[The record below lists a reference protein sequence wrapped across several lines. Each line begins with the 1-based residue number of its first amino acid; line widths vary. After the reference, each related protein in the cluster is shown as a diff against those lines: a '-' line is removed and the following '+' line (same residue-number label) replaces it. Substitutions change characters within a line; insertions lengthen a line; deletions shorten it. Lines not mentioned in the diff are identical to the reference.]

1 MKCKNTIAMVLA
13 GAMLLPSNAFAA
25 DLSQYK
31 DFPND
36 WSAKSLEQAIDNGL
50 LNGSNGMIDAKGLL
64 TRAQM
69 AAIVSRSFGAA
80 KTASLDDYRD
90 VLPSAWYYS
99 DMAKAVKM
107 GAFQG
112 ANGLLNPDATIT
124 REEAFTVLARAFALE
139 GGGSATL
146 KDFVDGGTVSS
157 WASESVAA
165 LVAGGYVNGANGM
178 LNLKNNITRAEF
190 AKVITGMA
198 ASYVGAEGV
207 SSKTVEGNVIVRE
220 SGASLS
226 GMTING
232 DLIIADSADKVS
244 LDNVKVTGR
253 IVIRG
258 GADAVGI
265 KNTTA
270 GKGVLVSSP
279 NGAAAISVSG
289 GSVGTV
295 TAKSDL
301 SLSGSVSNVAV
312 TDKATLTVEKNAS
325 VGTVTVSAAGSKVTG
340 DGKVTNVQANA
351 NNVTVTSKGAK
362 VTAGS
367 GVSGVKAG
375 DKAVESGKSE
385 TVGTASSSGGSS
397 SGGGSS
403 SSRSDYSY
411 VLMNIPYGEFYKAE
425 LNENAAAVDAVSSAT
440 KNKTR
445 IGTLAGGSYHV
456 NPDGSDITGV
466 TYPVRVKTS
475 DLSGLKKVTDSD
487 SVSITVNKKGKD
499 ETSTYTGKEALFESA
514 SYSYYALSSTPSYY
528 KEATLT
534 DGKWSFGKATG
545 AASEDTATIA
555 KFKTSGHHADYEMK
569 VESDKITKGQKVYAV
584 VVTDTDGNS
593 YGLRHVAEIWHA
605 IELGFNADSPIAGK
619 TIKTIT
625 YYTDDGVIELNLN
638 EALYVPAQAATA
650 KVAEADFS
658 AGETAVT
665 LSKDLPSDFDAKYSV
680 TVADKESDF
689 FRYENGKITWDK
701 NGEAPSGTYQLT
713 ITDQGGKYAP
723 ITAQINLNVYAYAAV
738 PYDEYWKSEGVYLS
752 GSDWKASSDEVDR
765 DDNKGH
771 QEHDKG
777 AFDAVSR
784 ATTNHGLHRGSFQQ
798 SVVVHG
804 TKDGETYDYHPLAW
818 NDGNNF
824 VDADGN
830 TYNRNEIG
838 ITSYDITGIK
848 YVPVKVSAS
857 DFADFSTKYTVTKNG
872 KTLQGGYSEQ
882 NLSAYT
888 AVAAV
893 DKDTNGLKEVT
904 KKGDS
909 FSFGARKTGSGS
921 GIQGEE
927 LKTANEGI
935 HAAAKEYSGN
945 FGEMLRVDLDNTKD
959 GTKYYGDL
967 GSHMQTVV
975 WKYYG
980 SGNEVLATYGTK
992 FAADDWMHKSM
1003 GIQLG
1008 LTDSLRAK
1016 LPEGTDGTGKWTIT
1030 VYALGYSDTTYTV
1043 NVTADNLPQKVDA
1056 MTDEQKTQLTAL
1068 KDAAKELLDNKSAD
1082 EYKSVAEAQWAALT
1096 EHYNEAVTMLAKAD
1110 ATSAEA
1116 EELLGELPGLI
1127 APIKLAPVTETYTA
1141 LFPVLNDKK
1150 YDDYW
1155 LEQVAQKMGKSKTD
1169 DTVKKT
1175 TDYLKNVCSGKIYG
1189 EEAEKQYNKSDM
1201 FQFDCEFINGVDT
1214 IQFDGNTI
1222 KGTQDGKDV
1231 FSHQYNYIGEVT
1243 VGEGDMSFTGDLYKT
1258 NDKDAGE
1265 FTYFIMRDDTPDT
1278 TQHIEFRYGSDL
1290 EALKGYVTGKYAY
1303 WLAAGIPVNSEDDF
1317 VKKCIKLFVDEN
1329 VEEQEATDAPE
1340 VSKMELTKDMFDTYY
1355 LMSFDGTDLTAL
1367 DAYLNKITEITINDT
1382 VCSYFSGYTLQVGTN
1397 GKDTI
1402 KFKESNFTADGTYN
1416 IVIKAEGYKDLTY
1429 TYTKGNGGNTEPD
1442 TPVTET
1448 KHITGTISPEDDNTD
1463 GIEEAYDF
1471 SFDIKLQ
1478 DGTILEIFNDT
1489 TNAGGNDTYW
1499 KKATTKGNPKK
1510 NQAGMFTQLLNKK
1523 ASDIN
1528 EYDTVSG
1535 ATVSSNAIK
1544 NAVKAALGA
1553 ND

>member
-25 DLSQYK
+25 DLSQYR

-36 WSAKSLEQAIDNGL
+36 WSAKSLEQAIDDGL

-69 AAIVSRSFGAA
+69 AAIVSRAFGAA

-99 DMAKAVKM
+99 DMGKAVKM

-112 ANGLLNPDATIT
+112 ANGLLNPDAPIT

-139 GGGSATL
+139 GGSSATL

-207 SSKTVEGNVIVRE
+207 SGKTVEGNMVVRE

-258 GADAVGI
+258 GADAVSI

-584 VVTDTDGNS
+584 VLTDTDGNN
-593 YGLRHVAEIWHA
+593 YGLHHVTEIWRA
-605 IELGFNADSPIAGK
+605 TELGFESDSALVGK
-619 TIKTIT
+619 TISAVT
-625 YYTDDGVIELNLN
+625 YYTDDGVIKLKLAEKLYVPHIAKDAKAEVAKFDADAKETTLTLSGFPEDFAQNVKVPDGMSYADGKIKFGSALPGSYTVTVSDAKGKYADVTASFTVSTSKAAAKYDASSVALKKADSAEDADFTNFLKNITSVKVGDKKYAATDKDAVTIIKKDGAIDEDAKSNN
-638 EALYVPAQAATA
+638 EALFADGKEKTLTVSAAGYPDLT
-650 KVAEADFS
+650 FS
-658 AGETAVT
+658 YT
-665 LSKDLPSDFDAKYSV
+665 P
-680 TVADKESDF
+680 
-689 FRYENGKITWDK
+689 
-701 NGEAPSGTYQLT
+701 TYT
-713 ITDQGGKYAP
+713 
-723 ITAQINLNVYAYAAV
+723 YAYAAV
-738 PYDEYWKSEGVYLS
+738 PYDEYWQSEGVYL
-752 GSDWKASSDEVDR
+752 
-765 DDNKGH
+765 NKGSEWDAGFDARDGH
-771 QEHDKG
+771 NEYDKG

-798 SVVVHG
+798 SVVIH
-804 TKDGETYDYHPLAW
+804 TADKDYYPVAW
-818 NDGNNF
+818 TDGDNF
-824 VDADGN
+824 VDADGK
-830 TYNRNEIG
+830 TYNKKEIG
-838 ITSYDITGIK
+838 ITSYNITGIK
-848 YVPVKVSAS
+848 YVPVKVSSS
-857 DFADFSTKYTVTKNG
+857 DFADFCKQYTVTKNG
-872 KTLQGGYSEQ
+872 ETLQGGYSEF
-882 NLSAYT
+882 NLNAYT

-904 KKGDS
+904 LGS
-909 FSFGARKTGSGS
+909 NGYTFGARQTGEGS
-921 GIQGEE
+921 GIKGEA
-927 LKTANEGI
+927 LKTADKAI
-935 HAAAKEYSGN
+935 TAAAKEYSGN
-945 FGEMLRVDLDNTKD
+945 FGEMLRVDLNNN
-959 GTKYYGDL
+959 YGDL
-967 GSHMQTVV
+967 GGHMQTVV

-980 SGNEVLATYGTK
+980 TDEKNTTPLATYGTK
-992 FAADDWMHKSM
+992 FAADNWMHKTM

-1016 LPEGTDGTGKWTIT
+1016 LPDGKDGTGKWTIT

-1043 NVTADNLPQKVDA
+1043 NVAAENLPKKVELMTEKQK
-1056 MTDEQKTQLTAL
+1056 EQLESLRDQAKKLL
-1068 KDAAKELLDNKSAD
+1068 DAAADQNNLTPKEAELKKHYDEIVALLAKSGAN
-1082 EYKSVAEAQWAALT
+1082 SVEAQ
-1096 EHYNEAVTMLAKAD
+1096 
-1110 ATSAEA
+1110 
-1116 EELLGELPGLI
+1116 ELIDEVPKLI
-1127 APIKLAPVTETYTA
+1127 
-1141 LFPVLNDKK
+1141 
-1150 YDDYW
+1150 
-1155 LEQVAQKMGKSKTD
+1155 
-1169 DTVKKT
+1169 
-1175 TDYLKNVCSGKIYG
+1175 
-1189 EEAEKQYNKSDM
+1189 
-1201 FQFDCEFINGVDT
+1201 
-1214 IQFDGNTI
+1214 
-1222 KGTQDGKDV
+1222 KDV
-1231 FSHQYNYIGEVT
+1231 EDARKQPT
-1243 VGEGDMSFTGDLYKT
+1243 KP
-1258 NDKDAGE
+1258 DKP
-1265 FTYFIMRDDTPDT
+1265 T
-1278 TQHIEFRYGSDL
+1278 
-1290 EALKGYVTGKYAY
+1290 
-1303 WLAAGIPVNSEDDF
+1303 
-1317 VKKCIKLFVDEN
+1317 
-1329 VEEQEATDAPE
+1329 
-1340 VSKMELTKDMFDTYY
+1340 
-1355 LMSFDGTDLTAL
+1355 
-1367 DAYLNKITEITINDT
+1367 
-1382 VCSYFSGYTLQVGTN
+1382 
-1397 GKDTI
+1397 
-1402 KFKESNFTADGTYN
+1402 
-1416 IVIKAEGYKDLTY
+1416 
-1429 TYTKGNGGNTEPD
+1429 
-1442 TPVTET
+1442 TET
-1448 KHITGTISPEDDNTD
+1448 KTITGKITPKDDDD
-1463 GIEEAYDF
+1463 GNIDEGYNF
-1471 SFDIKLQ
+1471 SFDVTLQ
-1478 DGTILEIFNDT
+1478 DGTIINISNDT
-1489 TNAGGNDTYW
+1489 TDAGGNKKYW
-1499 KKATTKGNPKK
+1499 KWATTEGHKGIT
-1510 NQAGMFTQLLNKK
+1510 GLFTSLLNKT
-1523 ASDIN
+1523 ASEIGNVDAV
-1528 EYDTVSG
+1528 TG

-1544 NAVKAALGA
+1544 TAVKNALS

>member
-36 WSAKSLEQAIDNGL
+36 WSAKSLEQAIDDGL

-90 VLPSAWYYS
+90 VLPSAWYYN
-99 DMAKAVKM
+99 DMGKAVKM

-112 ANGLLNPDATIT
+112 ANGLLNPDAPIT

-207 SSKTVEGNVIVRE
+207 SGKTVEGNVIVRE

-265 KNTTA
+265 KDTTA

-325 VGTVTVSAAGSKVTG
+325 VGTVTVSAAGSKITG

-375 DKAVESGKSE
+375 DKAVESGKTE
-385 TVGTASSSGGSS
+385 TVGSTSTSSGGSS
-397 SGGGSS
+397 GGSS

-425 LNENAAAVDAVSSAT
+425 LSENAPAVDAVSSAT
-440 KNKTR
+440 MNKTR
-445 IGTLAGGSYHV
+445 SGLAAGSYHV
-456 NPDGSDITGV
+456 NADGSDITGV
-466 TYPVRVKTS
+466 IYPVRVKTS
-475 DLSGLKKVTDSD
+475 DLSGLTQVTDSS
-487 SVSITVNKKGKD
+487 SVSITTTLKGK
-499 ETSTYTGKEALFESA
+499 TSTTEYKGQDALFESE
-514 SYSYYALSSTPSYY
+514 SHSYYYLSSTPSFY
-528 KEATLT
+528 KEATLS
-534 DGKWSFGKATG
+534 DGKWTFGKATG
-545 AASEDTATIA
+545 AASEGTATIA
-555 KFKTSGHHADYEMK
+555 KFKTSGHHTDYEIK

-605 IELGFNADSPIAGK
+605 IELGFEADSALVGK
-619 TIKTIT
+619 TISAVT
-625 YYTDDGVIELNLN
+625 YYTDDGVIKLNLA
-638 EALYVPAQAATA
+638 EKLHVPVISGAKAEVAKSAADA
-650 KVAEADFS
+650 K
-658 AGETAVT
+658 ETTLT
-665 LSKDLPSDFDAKYSV
+665 LSGFPEDFAQNVKVPEGMSYADGKINFGSALPGSYTVTVSDAK
-680 TVADKESDF
+680 
-689 FRYENGKITWDK
+689 
-701 NGEAPSGTYQLT
+701 
-713 ITDQGGKYAP
+713 GKYADVTANFTVSTSKVAAKYDSESVSLKAADGANDAALANYLKN
-723 ITAQINLNVYAYAAV
+723 ITSVKVGDKEYAATDKDAVTIINSNGYLDLTAKPFADMKSGSSYTITVKANYYKDQEFTVTIPEHIYAYAAV
-738 PYDEYWKSEGVYLS
+738 PYDEYWKNEGVDLS
-752 GSDWKASSDEVDR
+752 GSDWDASSDEVDR
-765 DDNKGH
+765 DDGRGH

-798 SVVVHG
+798 SVVIH
-804 TKDGETYDYHPLAW
+804 TADKDYHPVSWTDA
-818 NDGNNF
+818 DNF
-824 VDADGN
+824 VDADGK
-830 TYNRNEIG
+830 TYNKKEIG
-838 ITSYDITGIK
+838 ITSYNITGIK
-848 YVPVKVSAS
+848 YVPVKVSSS
-857 DFADFSTKYTVTKNG
+857 DFVDFCKNYTVTQNG
-872 KTLQGGYSEQ
+872 ETLQGGFSEQ

-893 DKDTNGLKEVT
+893 DSTTNGLKEVRKDGST
-904 KKGDS
+904 
-909 FSFGARKTGSGS
+909 FSFGARQPGSGS
-921 GIQGEE
+921 GIKGET
-927 LKTANEGI
+927 LKNADEAITA
-935 HAAAKEYSGN
+935 APKEYSGN
-945 FGEMLRVDLDNTKD
+945 FGEMLRVDLNNN
-959 GTKYYGDL
+959 YGDL

-980 SGNEVLATYGTK
+980 TDESNTTPLATYGTK
-992 FAADDWMHKSM
+992 FAADNWMHKTM

-1008 LTDSLRAK
+1008 LTDSLRFK
-1016 LPEGTDGTGKWTIT
+1016 LPEGTDGTGKWTLT
-1030 VYALGYSDTTYTV
+1030 VYALGYSDTTYEVT
-1043 NVTADNLPQKVDA
+1043 VTADNLPKAVES
-1056 MTDEQKTQLTAL
+1056 MTAEQKTQLEKLRNQAKVL
-1068 KDAAKELLDNKSAD
+1068 LDAAKDSNNLTPAETTLKAHYDEIVTLLA
-1082 EYKSVAEAQWAALT
+1082 
-1096 EHYNEAVTMLAKAD
+1096 
-1110 ATSAEA
+1110 
-1116 EELLGELPGLI
+1116 
-1127 APIKLAPVTETYTA
+1127 
-1141 LFPVLNDKK
+1141 
-1150 YDDYW
+1150 
-1155 LEQVAQKMGKSKTD
+1155 
-1169 DTVKKT
+1169 
-1175 TDYLKNVCSGKIYG
+1175 
-1189 EEAEKQYNKSDM
+1189 
-1201 FQFDCEFINGVDT
+1201 
-1214 IQFDGNTI
+1214 
-1222 KGTQDGKDV
+1222 
-1231 FSHQYNYIGEVT
+1231 
-1243 VGEGDMSFTGDLYKT
+1243 
-1258 NDKDAGE
+1258 DKDATKAAADGLIQEVPGYIAAVENERKSTTNKTANGE
-1265 FTYFIMRDDTPDT
+1265 AAVSFGYIAKVTVTFDSDGKVVSVVDNGTAPDSNSYFWNI
-1278 TQHIEFRYGSDL
+1278 
-1290 EALKGYVTGKYAY
+1290 ALGHF
-1303 WLAAGIPVNSEDDF
+1303 DRF
-1317 VKKCIKLFVDEN
+1317 VGV
-1329 VEEQEATDAPE
+1329 
-1340 VSKMELTKDMFDTYY
+1340 TKDTVD
-1355 LMSFDGTDLTAL
+1355 SV
-1367 DAYLNKITEITINDT
+1367 DAT
-1382 VCSYFSGYTLQVGTN
+1382 
-1397 GKDTI
+1397 
-1402 KFKESNFTADGTYN
+1402 
-1416 IVIKAEGYKDLTY
+1416 
-1429 TYTKGNGGNTEPD
+1429 
-1442 TPVTET
+1442 
-1448 KHITGTISPEDDNTD
+1448 
-1463 GIEEAYDF
+1463 
-1471 SFDIKLQ
+1471 
-1478 DGTILEIFNDT
+1478 
-1489 TNAGGNDTYW
+1489 
-1499 KKATTKGNPKK
+1499 
-1510 NQAGMFTQLLNKK
+1510 
-1523 ASDIN
+1523 
-1528 EYDTVSG
+1528 SG
-1535 ATVSSNAIK
+1535 ATVSM
-1544 NAVKAALGA
+1544 NAVKEAVKNALSK
-1553 ND
+1553 

>member
-25 DLSQYK
+25 DLSQYR

-36 WSAKSLEQAIDNGL
+36 WSAKSLEQAIDDGL

-69 AAIVSRSFGAA
+69 AAIVSRAFGAA

-99 DMAKAVKM
+99 DMGKAVKM

-112 ANGLLNPDATIT
+112 ANGLLNPDAPIT

-207 SSKTVEGNVIVRE
+207 SGKTVEGNMVVRE

-258 GADAVGI
+258 GADAVSI

-385 TVGTASSSGGSS
+385 TVGTASTSSGGSS
-397 SGGGSS
+397 GGGSNS
-403 SSRSDYSY
+403 SHSQYTY
-411 VLMNIPYGEFYKAE
+411 VLMNIPYADFYKAE
-425 LNENAAAVDAVSSAT
+425 MSDTSASVDAVSSAT
-440 KNKTR
+440 KAKTR
-445 IGTLAGGSYHV
+445 SKRAAGSYHV
-456 NPDGSDITGV
+456 NADGSDISGV
-466 TYPVRVKTS
+466 IYPVRVKNS
-475 DLSGLKKVTDSD
+475 DLSGLTHITDSD
-487 SVSITVNKKGKD
+487 SKSITVSLPGKETTTTEYKGKD
-499 ETSTYTGKEALFESA
+499 ALFESA
-514 SYSYYALSSTPSYY
+514 SYSYYVLSDTPSSY

-545 AASEDTATIA
+545 AATKAEATISG
-555 KFKTSGHHADYEMK
+555 FKTSGHHTDYEFT
-569 VESDKITKGQKVYAV
+569 VSSDKITKDEKVYGIV
-584 VVTDTDGNS
+584 LTDTEGNS
-593 YGLRHVAEIWHA
+593 YGLRHVVEIWKA
-605 IELGFNADSPIAGK
+605 TKLGFNADSAVVGK
-619 TIKTIT
+619 TIKQIT
-625 YYTDDGVIELNLN
+625 YYTDNGTFVLDLAKQQYI
-638 EALYVPAQAATA
+638 PQQAATA
-650 KVAEADFS
+650 TVTEADFA
-658 AGETAVT
+658 AGETTVT
-665 LSKDLPSDFDAKYSV
+665 LSNDLPSDFTAAYSF
-680 TVADKESDF
+680 TVNGEASNFFTYAD
-689 FRYENGKITWDK
+689 GKITWDK
-701 NGEAPSGTYQLT
+701 NASDIPSGTYQLV
-713 ITDQGGKYAP
+713 IHDNSGKYAD
-723 ITAQINLNVYAYAAV
+723 ITAQIKLNVYAYASV

-752 GSDWKASSDEVDR
+752 GSDWTASSDVADR
-765 DDNKGH
+765 TTTNKDGSVTE
-771 QEHDKG
+771 EHDKG

-784 ATTNHGLHRGSFQQ
+784 ATQNHGLHRGSFQQ
-798 SVVVHG
+798 SVVIH
-804 TKDGETYDYHPLAW
+804 TADRDYHPVYW
-818 NDGNNF
+818 TDDKNF
-824 VDADGN
+824 VDQDGK
-830 TYNRNEIG
+830 TYNKTEIG
-838 ITSYDITGIK
+838 ITSYNITGIK

-857 DFADFSTKYTVTKNG
+857 DFADFCTKYTVTKNG
-872 KTLQGGYSEQ
+872 ETMQGGYGEN

-888 AVAAV
+888 DLVAAV
-893 DKDTNGLKEVT
+893 DADTNGLKEVT
-904 KKGDS
+904 KSGTS
-909 FSFGARKTGSGS
+909 FTFGARQTGTDS
-921 GIQGEE
+921 GIKDQA
-927 LKTANEGI
+927 LKTADADI
-935 HAAAKEYSGN
+935 VVAAKKYSGS
-945 FGEMLRVDLDNTKD
+945 FGEMLRVDLTNPKTEGTDKNGKPTLVDVKNAYGALGDN
-959 GTKYYGDL
+959 
-967 GSHMQTVV
+967 MQTVV

-980 SGNEVLATYGTK
+980 TGDTVLATYGTK

-1008 LTDSLRAK
+1008 LTDSLRFK
-1016 LPEGTDGTGKWTIT
+1016 LPEGTDGTGKWTLT
-1030 VYALGYSDTTYTV
+1030 VYALGYSDTTYEVT
-1043 NVTADNLPQKVDA
+1043 VTADNLPKAVEP
-1056 MTDEQKTQLTAL
+1056 MTDAQKKQLKTLADKAQQYLDNDATNYPEQVSKATLQEHHKEAVDMLANNS
-1068 KDAAKELLDNKSAD
+1068 AKE
-1082 EYKSVAEAQWAALT
+1082 
-1096 EHYNEAVTMLAKAD
+1096 NEAAD
-1110 ATSAEA
+1110 
-1116 EELLGELPGLI
+1116 LI
-1127 APIKLAPVTETYTA
+1127 AEL
-1141 LFPVLNDKK
+1141 
-1150 YDDYW
+1150 
-1155 LEQVAQKMGKSKTD
+1155 
-1169 DTVKKT
+1169 
-1175 TDYLKNVCSGKIYG
+1175 TDYLTKMDAANASTKP
-1189 EEAEKQYNKSDM
+1189 
-1201 FQFDCEFINGVDT
+1201 
-1214 IQFDGNTI
+1214 
-1222 KGTQDGKDV
+1222 
-1231 FSHQYNYIGEVT
+1231 T
-1243 VGEGDMSFTGDLYKT
+1243 V
-1258 NDKDAGE
+1258 
-1265 FTYFIMRDDTPDT
+1265 
-1278 TQHIEFRYGSDL
+1278 
-1290 EALKGYVTGKYAY
+1290 
-1303 WLAAGIPVNSEDDF
+1303 
-1317 VKKCIKLFVDEN
+1317 
-1329 VEEQEATDAPE
+1329 
-1340 VSKMELTKDMFDTYY
+1340 
-1355 LMSFDGTDLTAL
+1355 
-1367 DAYLNKITEITINDT
+1367 
-1382 VCSYFSGYTLQVGTN
+1382 
-1397 GKDTI
+1397 
-1402 KFKESNFTADGTYN
+1402 
-1416 IVIKAEGYKDLTY
+1416 
-1429 TYTKGNGGNTEPD
+1429 
-1442 TPVTET
+1442 ET
-1448 KHITGTISPEDDNTD
+1448 KTITGTISPSDDND
-1463 GIEEAYDF
+1463 IEESYNF

-1478 DGTILEIFNDT
+1478 DGTIIEIFNDT

-1499 KKATTKGNPKK
+1499 KRATVGVPKK
-1510 NQAGMFTQLLNKK
+1510 NIKGLFETLIGKNK
-1523 ASDIN
+1523 
-1528 EYDTVSG
+1528 DTVKSVDAVSK

-1544 NAVKAALGA
+1544 QAVKDALSK
-1553 ND
+1553 

>member
-25 DLSQYK
+25 DLSQYR

-36 WSAKSLEQAIDNGL
+36 WSAKSLEQAIDDGL

-69 AAIVSRSFGAA
+69 AAIVSRAFGAA

-99 DMAKAVKM
+99 DMGKAVKM

-112 ANGLLNPDATIT
+112 ANGLLNPDAPIT

-207 SSKTVEGNVIVRE
+207 SGKTVEGNVIVRE

-232 DLIIADSADKVS
+232 DLIIADSADKAS

-258 GADAVGI
+258 GADAVSI
-265 KNTTA
+265 KDTTA

-584 VVTDTDGNS
+584 VLTDTDGNT
-593 YGLRHVAEIWHA
+593 YGLHHVTEIWRA
-605 IELGFNADSPIAGK
+605 TELGFESDSALVGK
-619 TIKTIT
+619 TISAVT
-625 YYTDDGVIELNLN
+625 YYTDDGVIKLKLAEKLYVPHIAKDAKAEVAKFDADAKETTLTLSGFPEDFAQNVKVPDGMSYADGKIKFGSALPGSYTVTVSDAKGKYADVTASFTVSTSKAAAKYDASSVALKKADSAEDADFTNFLKNITSVKVGDKKYAATDKDAVTIIKKDGAIDEDAKSNN
-638 EALYVPAQAATA
+638 EALFADGKEKTLTVSAAGYPDLT
-650 KVAEADFS
+650 FS
-658 AGETAVT
+658 YT
-665 LSKDLPSDFDAKYSV
+665 P
-680 TVADKESDF
+680 
-689 FRYENGKITWDK
+689 
-701 NGEAPSGTYQLT
+701 TYT
-713 ITDQGGKYAP
+713 
-723 ITAQINLNVYAYAAV
+723 YAYAAV
-738 PYDEYWKSEGVYLS
+738 PYDEYWQSEGVYL
-752 GSDWKASSDEVDR
+752 
-765 DDNKGH
+765 NKGSEWDAGFDARDGH
-771 QEHDKG
+771 NEYDKG

-798 SVVVHG
+798 SVVIH
-804 TKDGETYDYHPLAW
+804 TADKDYYPVAW
-818 NDGNNF
+818 TDGDNF
-824 VDADGN
+824 VDADGK
-830 TYNRNEIG
+830 TYNKKEIG
-838 ITSYDITGIK
+838 ITSYNITGIK
-848 YVPVKVSAS
+848 YVPVKVSSS
-857 DFADFSTKYTVTKNG
+857 DFADFCKQYTVTKNG
-872 KTLQGGYSEQ
+872 ETLQGGYSEF
-882 NLSAYT
+882 NLNAYT

-904 KKGDS
+904 LGS
-909 FSFGARKTGSGS
+909 NGYTFGARQTGEGS
-921 GIQGEE
+921 GIKGEA
-927 LKTANEGI
+927 LKTADKAI
-935 HAAAKEYSGN
+935 TAAAKEYSGN
-945 FGEMLRVDLDNTKD
+945 FGEMLRVDLNNN
-959 GTKYYGDL
+959 YGDL
-967 GSHMQTVV
+967 GGHMQTVV

-980 SGNEVLATYGTK
+980 TDEKNTTPLATYGTK
-992 FAADDWMHKSM
+992 FAADNWMHKTM

-1016 LPEGTDGTGKWTIT
+1016 LPDGKDGTGKWTIT

-1043 NVTADNLPQKVDA
+1043 NVAAENLPKKVEL
-1056 MTDEQKTQLTAL
+1056 MTEKQEEQLESLRDQAKKLL
-1068 KDAAKELLDNKSAD
+1068 DAAADQNNLTPKEAELKKHYDEIVALLAKSGAN
-1082 EYKSVAEAQWAALT
+1082 SVEAQ
-1096 EHYNEAVTMLAKAD
+1096 
-1110 ATSAEA
+1110 
-1116 EELLGELPGLI
+1116 ELIDEVPKLI
-1127 APIKLAPVTETYTA
+1127 
-1141 LFPVLNDKK
+1141 
-1150 YDDYW
+1150 
-1155 LEQVAQKMGKSKTD
+1155 
-1169 DTVKKT
+1169 
-1175 TDYLKNVCSGKIYG
+1175 
-1189 EEAEKQYNKSDM
+1189 
-1201 FQFDCEFINGVDT
+1201 
-1214 IQFDGNTI
+1214 
-1222 KGTQDGKDV
+1222 KDV
-1231 FSHQYNYIGEVT
+1231 EDARKQPT
-1243 VGEGDMSFTGDLYKT
+1243 KP
-1258 NDKDAGE
+1258 DKP
-1265 FTYFIMRDDTPDT
+1265 T
-1278 TQHIEFRYGSDL
+1278 
-1290 EALKGYVTGKYAY
+1290 
-1303 WLAAGIPVNSEDDF
+1303 
-1317 VKKCIKLFVDEN
+1317 
-1329 VEEQEATDAPE
+1329 
-1340 VSKMELTKDMFDTYY
+1340 
-1355 LMSFDGTDLTAL
+1355 
-1367 DAYLNKITEITINDT
+1367 
-1382 VCSYFSGYTLQVGTN
+1382 
-1397 GKDTI
+1397 
-1402 KFKESNFTADGTYN
+1402 
-1416 IVIKAEGYKDLTY
+1416 
-1429 TYTKGNGGNTEPD
+1429 
-1442 TPVTET
+1442 TET
-1448 KHITGTISPEDDNTD
+1448 KTITGKITPKDDDD
-1463 GIEEAYDF
+1463 GNIDEGYNF
-1471 SFDIKLQ
+1471 SFDVTLQ
-1478 DGTILEIFNDT
+1478 DGTIINISNDT
-1489 TNAGGNDTYW
+1489 TDAGGNKKYW
-1499 KKATTKGNPKK
+1499 KWATTEGHKGIT
-1510 NQAGMFTQLLNKK
+1510 GLFTSLLNKT
-1523 ASDIN
+1523 ASEIGNVDAV
-1528 EYDTVSG
+1528 TG

-1544 NAVKAALGA
+1544 TAVKNALS

>member
-36 WSAKSLEQAIDNGL
+36 WSAKSLEQAIDDGL

-99 DMAKAVKM
+99 DMGKAVKM

-112 ANGLLNPDATIT
+112 ANGLLNPDAPIT

-207 SSKTVEGNVIVRE
+207 SGKTVEGNVIVRE

-265 KNTTA
+265 KDTTA

-325 VGTVTVSAAGSKVTG
+325 VGTVTVSAAGSKITG

-375 DKAVESGKSE
+375 DKAVESGKTE
-385 TVGTASSSGGSS
+385 TVGSTSTSSGGSS
-397 SGGGSS
+397 GGSS

-425 LNENAAAVDAVSSAT
+425 LSENAPAVDAVSSAT
-440 KNKTR
+440 MNKTR
-445 IGTLAGGSYHV
+445 SGLAAGSYHV
-456 NPDGSDITGV
+456 NADGSDITGV
-466 TYPVRVKTS
+466 IYPVRVKTS
-475 DLSGLKKVTDSD
+475 DLSGLTQVTDSS
-487 SVSITVNKKGKD
+487 SVSITTTLKGK
-499 ETSTYTGKEALFESA
+499 TSTTEYKGQDALFESE
-514 SYSYYALSSTPSYY
+514 SHSYYYLSSTPSFY
-528 KEATLT
+528 KEATLS
-534 DGKWSFGKATG
+534 DGKWTFGKATG
-545 AASEDTATIA
+545 AASEGTATIA
-555 KFKTSGHHADYEMK
+555 KFKTSGHHTDYEIK

-605 IELGFNADSPIAGK
+605 IELGFEADSALVGK
-619 TIKTIT
+619 TISAVT
-625 YYTDDGVIELNLN
+625 YYTDDGVIKLNLA
-638 EALYVPAQAATA
+638 EKLHVPVISGAKAEVAKSAADA
-650 KVAEADFS
+650 K
-658 AGETAVT
+658 ETTLT
-665 LSKDLPSDFDAKYSV
+665 LSGFPEDFAQNVKVPEDMSYADGKINFGSALPGSYTVTVSDAK
-680 TVADKESDF
+680 
-689 FRYENGKITWDK
+689 
-701 NGEAPSGTYQLT
+701 
-713 ITDQGGKYAP
+713 GKYADVTANFTVSTSKVAAKYDSESVSLKAADGANDAALANYLKN
-723 ITAQINLNVYAYAAV
+723 ITSVKVGDKEYAATDKDAVTIINSNGYLDLTAKPFADMKSGSSYTITVKANYYKDQEFTVTIPEHIYAYAAV
-738 PYDEYWKSEGVYLS
+738 PYDEYWKNEGVDLS
-752 GSDWKASSDEVDR
+752 GSDWDASSDEVDR
-765 DDNKGH
+765 DDGRGH

-798 SVVVHG
+798 SVVIH
-804 TKDGETYDYHPLAW
+804 TADKDYHPVSWTDA
-818 NDGNNF
+818 DNF
-824 VDADGN
+824 VDADGK
-830 TYNRNEIG
+830 TYNKKEIG
-838 ITSYDITGIK
+838 ITSYNITGIK
-848 YVPVKVSAS
+848 YVPVKVSSS
-857 DFADFSTKYTVTKNG
+857 DFVDFCKNYTVTQNG
-872 KTLQGGYSEQ
+872 ETLQGGFSEQ

-893 DKDTNGLKEVT
+893 DSTTNGLKEVRKDGST
-904 KKGDS
+904 
-909 FSFGARKTGSGS
+909 FSFGARQPGSGS
-921 GIQGEE
+921 GIKGET
-927 LKTANEGI
+927 LKNADEAITA
-935 HAAAKEYSGN
+935 APKEYSGN
-945 FGEMLRVDLDNTKD
+945 FGEMLRVDLNNN
-959 GTKYYGDL
+959 YGDL

-980 SGNEVLATYGTK
+980 TDESNTTPLATYGTK
-992 FAADDWMHKSM
+992 FAADNWMHKTM

-1008 LTDSLRAK
+1008 LTDSLRFK
-1016 LPEGTDGTGKWTIT
+1016 LPEGTDGTGKWTLT
-1030 VYALGYSDTTYTV
+1030 VYALGYSDTTYEVT
-1043 NVTADNLPQKVDA
+1043 VTADNLPKAVES
-1056 MTDEQKTQLTAL
+1056 MTAEQKTQLEKLRNQAKVL
-1068 KDAAKELLDNKSAD
+1068 LDAAKDSNNLTPAETTLKAHYDEIVTLLA
-1082 EYKSVAEAQWAALT
+1082 
-1096 EHYNEAVTMLAKAD
+1096 
-1110 ATSAEA
+1110 
-1116 EELLGELPGLI
+1116 
-1127 APIKLAPVTETYTA
+1127 
-1141 LFPVLNDKK
+1141 
-1150 YDDYW
+1150 
-1155 LEQVAQKMGKSKTD
+1155 
-1169 DTVKKT
+1169 
-1175 TDYLKNVCSGKIYG
+1175 
-1189 EEAEKQYNKSDM
+1189 
-1201 FQFDCEFINGVDT
+1201 
-1214 IQFDGNTI
+1214 
-1222 KGTQDGKDV
+1222 
-1231 FSHQYNYIGEVT
+1231 
-1243 VGEGDMSFTGDLYKT
+1243 
-1258 NDKDAGE
+1258 DKDATKAAADGLIQEVPGYIAAVENERKSTTNKTANGE
-1265 FTYFIMRDDTPDT
+1265 AAVSFGYIAKVTVTFDSDGKVVSVVDNGTAPDSNSYFWNI
-1278 TQHIEFRYGSDL
+1278 
-1290 EALKGYVTGKYAY
+1290 ALGHF
-1303 WLAAGIPVNSEDDF
+1303 DRF
-1317 VKKCIKLFVDEN
+1317 VGV
-1329 VEEQEATDAPE
+1329 
-1340 VSKMELTKDMFDTYY
+1340 TKDTVD
-1355 LMSFDGTDLTAL
+1355 SV
-1367 DAYLNKITEITINDT
+1367 DAT
-1382 VCSYFSGYTLQVGTN
+1382 
-1397 GKDTI
+1397 
-1402 KFKESNFTADGTYN
+1402 
-1416 IVIKAEGYKDLTY
+1416 
-1429 TYTKGNGGNTEPD
+1429 
-1442 TPVTET
+1442 
-1448 KHITGTISPEDDNTD
+1448 
-1463 GIEEAYDF
+1463 
-1471 SFDIKLQ
+1471 
-1478 DGTILEIFNDT
+1478 
-1489 TNAGGNDTYW
+1489 
-1499 KKATTKGNPKK
+1499 
-1510 NQAGMFTQLLNKK
+1510 
-1523 ASDIN
+1523 
-1528 EYDTVSG
+1528 SG
-1535 ATVSSNAIK
+1535 ATVSM
-1544 NAVKAALGA
+1544 NAVKEAVKNALSK
-1553 ND
+1553 

>member
-36 WSAKSLEQAIDNGL
+36 WSAKSLEQAIDDGL

-99 DMAKAVKM
+99 DMGKAVKM

-112 ANGLLNPDATIT
+112 ANGLLNPDAPIT

-139 GGGSATL
+139 GGSSAAL

-207 SSKTVEGNVIVRE
+207 SGKTVEGNVIVRE

-258 GADAVGI
+258 GADAVSI
-265 KNTTA
+265 KDTTA

-351 NNVTVTSKGAK
+351 NNVTVTSKGTK

-375 DKAVESGKSE
+375 DKTVESGKTE
-385 TVGTASSSGGSS
+385 TVGTASTSSGGS

-411 VLMNIPYGEFYKAE
+411 VLMNIPYDEFYKAE

-487 SVSITVNKKGKD
+487 SVSITVKKSGKD
-499 ETSTYTGKEALFESA
+499 ETSTYTGREALFESA

-534 DGKWSFGKATG
+534 NGKWSFGKATG

-555 KFKTSGHHADYEMK
+555 KFKTPGHHADYEIK
-569 VESDKITKGQKVYAV
+569 VESDKIEKGQKVYAV
-584 VVTDTDGNS
+584 VLTDTDGNS
-593 YGLRHVAEIWHA
+593 YGLRHVVEIWRA
-605 IELGFNADSPIAGK
+605 TELGFEADSPIVGK

-625 YYTDDGVIELNLN
+625 YYTDNGVIKLNL
-638 EALYVPAQAATA
+638 AQEQYIPYIASDA
-650 KVAEADFS
+650 KVTVAS
-658 AGETAVT
+658 ASVNASKTTVT
-665 LSKDLPSDFDAKYSV
+665 LSGFPNDFEKNVEVPEGMTYSDGALTWTDAQPGSYTVTVSDAKNKYAPVSTTFVLSTDTAVAGYNDTNKSLVKATDASDTAFANYLKNITSV
-680 TVADKESDF
+680 KIGETTYNVSGKDAVKIIKDDGSID
-689 FRYENGKITWDK
+689 ENVKV
-701 NGEAPSGTYQLT
+701 NGEALFADGQKRTLVISATGYPALSVEYTPTYT
-713 ITDQGGKYAP
+713 
-723 ITAQINLNVYAYAAV
+723 YAYAAV
-738 PYDEYWKSEGVYLS
+738 PYDEYWQSEGVTLS
-752 GSDWKASSDEVDR
+752 GSDLKASSDVADR
-765 DDNKGH
+765 TQTSKDGTVIE
-771 QEHDKG
+771 EHDKG

-798 SVVVHG
+798 SVVVH
-804 TKDGETYDYHPLAW
+804 TADNKDYHPVSWKDA
-818 NDGNNF
+818 DNF
-824 VDADGN
+824 VDADGK
-830 TYNRNEIG
+830 TYNKKEIG

-848 YVPVKVSAS
+848 YVPVKVSSS
-857 DFADFSTKYTVTKNG
+857 DFVDFCKNYTVTQNG
-872 KTLQGGYSEQ
+872 ETMQGGYGEV

-893 DKDTNGLKEVT
+893 DSTTNGLKEVT
-904 KKGDS
+904 KNGS
-909 FSFGARKTGSGS
+909 TFSFGARQTGSGS
-921 GIQGEE
+921 GIKGET
-927 LKTANEGI
+927 LKNADEAITA
-935 HAAAKEYSGN
+935 APKEYSGN
-945 FGEMLRVDLDNTKD
+945 FGEMLRVDLNNN
-959 GTKYYGDL
+959 YGDL

-980 SGNEVLATYGTK
+980 DGDTVLATYGTK

-1008 LTDSLRAK
+1008 LTDSLRFK
-1016 LPEGTDGTGKWTIT
+1016 LPEGKDGTGKWTLT
-1030 VYALGYSDTTYTV
+1030 VYALGYSDTTYEVT
-1043 NVTADNLPQKVDA
+1043 VTADNLPKAVEP
-1056 MTDEQKTQLTAL
+1056 MTTEQRTQLTNLAKQAKDLLPNYPDTSTTNEAEL
-1068 KDAAKELLDNKSAD
+1068 KKHYD
-1082 EYKSVAEAQWAALT
+1082 EAAALL
-1096 EHYNEAVTMLAKAD
+1096 ENKD
-1110 ATSAEA
+1110 ATSAAAA
-1116 EELLGELPGLI
+1116 ELIGELPGLI
-1127 APIKLAPVTETYTA
+1127 QAVKDERAAEPTT
-1141 LFPVLNDKK
+1141 
-1150 YDDYW
+1150 
-1155 LEQVAQKMGKSKTD
+1155 
-1169 DTVKKT
+1169 TVKYGQYTISNDSLDDPYTVKLKVT
-1175 TDYLKNVCSGKIYG
+1175 VNTDG
-1189 EEAEKQYNKSDM
+1189 
-1201 FQFDCEFINGVDT
+1201 T
-1214 IQFDGNTI
+1214 IQL
-1222 KGTQDGKDV
+1222 V
-1231 FSHQYNYIGEVT
+1231 
-1243 VGEGDMSFTGDLYKT
+1243 
-1258 NDKDAGE
+1258 
-1265 FTYFIMRDDTPDT
+1265 
-1278 TQHIEFRYGSDL
+1278 
-1290 EALKGYVTGKYAY
+1290 
-1303 WLAAGIPVNSEDDF
+1303 ED
-1317 VKKCIKLFVDEN
+1317 N
-1329 VEEQEATDAPE
+1329 ATDTA
-1340 VSKMELTKDMFDTYY
+1340 VSDNDSYWSKAKAMFEKFVGLTKDGASALKTDP
-1355 LMSFDGTDLTAL
+1355 DGGKADKV
-1367 DAYLNKITEITINDT
+1367 DA
-1382 VCSYFSGYTLQVGTN
+1382 
-1397 GKDTI
+1397 
-1402 KFKESNFTADGTYN
+1402 
-1416 IVIKAEGYKDLTY
+1416 
-1429 TYTKGNGGNTEPD
+1429 
-1442 TPVTET
+1442 
-1448 KHITGTISPEDDNTD
+1448 ISR
-1463 GIEEAYDF
+1463 
-1471 SFDIKLQ
+1471 
-1478 DGTILEIFNDT
+1478 
-1489 TNAGGNDTYW
+1489 
-1499 KKATTKGNPKK
+1499 
-1510 NQAGMFTQLLNKK
+1510 
-1523 ASDIN
+1523 
-1528 EYDTVSG
+1528 

-1544 NAVKAALGA
+1544 EAVLDALK
-1553 ND
+1553 D

>member
-25 DLSQYK
+25 DLSQYR

-36 WSAKSLEQAIDNGL
+36 WSAKSLEQAIDDGL

-69 AAIVSRSFGAA
+69 AAIVSRAFGAA

-99 DMAKAVKM
+99 DMGKAVKM

-112 ANGLLNPDATIT
+112 ANGLLNPDAPIT

-207 SSKTVEGNVIVRE
+207 SGKTVEGNMVVRE

-258 GADAVGI
+258 GADAVSI

-584 VVTDTDGNS
+584 VLTDTDGNT
-593 YGLRHVAEIWHA
+593 YGLHHVTEIWRA
-605 IELGFNADSPIAGK
+605 TELGFESDSSLVGK
-619 TIKTIT
+619 TISAVT
-625 YYTDDGVIELNLN
+625 YYTDDGVIKLKLAEKLYVPHIAKDAKAEVAKFDADAKETTLTLSGFPEDFAQNVKVPDGMSYADGKIKFGSALPGSYTVTVSDAKGKYADVTASFTVSTSKAAAKYDASSVALKKADSAEDADFTNFLKNITSVKVGDKKYAATDKDAVTIIKKDGAIDEDAKSNN
-638 EALYVPAQAATA
+638 EALFADGKEKTLTVSAAGYPDLT
-650 KVAEADFS
+650 FS
-658 AGETAVT
+658 YT
-665 LSKDLPSDFDAKYSV
+665 P
-680 TVADKESDF
+680 
-689 FRYENGKITWDK
+689 
-701 NGEAPSGTYQLT
+701 TYT
-713 ITDQGGKYAP
+713 
-723 ITAQINLNVYAYAAV
+723 YAYAAV
-738 PYDEYWKSEGVYLS
+738 PYDEYWQSEGVYL
-752 GSDWKASSDEVDR
+752 
-765 DDNKGH
+765 NKGSEWDAGFDARDGH
-771 QEHDKG
+771 NEYDKG

-798 SVVVHG
+798 SVVIH
-804 TKDGETYDYHPLAW
+804 TADKDYYPVAW
-818 NDGNNF
+818 TDGDNF
-824 VDADGN
+824 VDADGK
-830 TYNRNEIG
+830 TYNKKEIG
-838 ITSYDITGIK
+838 ITSYNITGIK
-848 YVPVKVSAS
+848 YVPVKVSSS
-857 DFADFSTKYTVTKNG
+857 DFADFCKQYTVTKNG
-872 KTLQGGYSEQ
+872 ETLQGGYSEF
-882 NLSAYT
+882 NLNAYT

-904 KKGDS
+904 LGS
-909 FSFGARKTGSGS
+909 NGYTFGARQTGEGS
-921 GIQGEE
+921 GIKGEA
-927 LKTANEGI
+927 LKTADKAI
-935 HAAAKEYSGN
+935 TAAAKEYSGN
-945 FGEMLRVDLDNTKD
+945 FGEMLRVDLNNN
-959 GTKYYGDL
+959 YGDL
-967 GSHMQTVV
+967 GGHMQTVV

-980 SGNEVLATYGTK
+980 TDEKNTTPLATYGTK
-992 FAADDWMHKSM
+992 FAADNWMHKTM

-1016 LPEGTDGTGKWTIT
+1016 LPDGKDGTGKWTIT

-1043 NVTADNLPQKVDA
+1043 NVAAENLPKKVELMTEKQK
-1056 MTDEQKTQLTAL
+1056 EQLESLRDQAKKLL
-1068 KDAAKELLDNKSAD
+1068 DAAADQNNLTPKEAELKKHYDEIVALLAKSGAN
-1082 EYKSVAEAQWAALT
+1082 SVEAQ
-1096 EHYNEAVTMLAKAD
+1096 
-1110 ATSAEA
+1110 
-1116 EELLGELPGLI
+1116 ELIDEVPKLI
-1127 APIKLAPVTETYTA
+1127 
-1141 LFPVLNDKK
+1141 
-1150 YDDYW
+1150 
-1155 LEQVAQKMGKSKTD
+1155 
-1169 DTVKKT
+1169 
-1175 TDYLKNVCSGKIYG
+1175 
-1189 EEAEKQYNKSDM
+1189 
-1201 FQFDCEFINGVDT
+1201 
-1214 IQFDGNTI
+1214 
-1222 KGTQDGKDV
+1222 KDV
-1231 FSHQYNYIGEVT
+1231 EDARKQPT
-1243 VGEGDMSFTGDLYKT
+1243 KP
-1258 NDKDAGE
+1258 DKP
-1265 FTYFIMRDDTPDT
+1265 T
-1278 TQHIEFRYGSDL
+1278 
-1290 EALKGYVTGKYAY
+1290 
-1303 WLAAGIPVNSEDDF
+1303 
-1317 VKKCIKLFVDEN
+1317 
-1329 VEEQEATDAPE
+1329 
-1340 VSKMELTKDMFDTYY
+1340 
-1355 LMSFDGTDLTAL
+1355 
-1367 DAYLNKITEITINDT
+1367 
-1382 VCSYFSGYTLQVGTN
+1382 
-1397 GKDTI
+1397 
-1402 KFKESNFTADGTYN
+1402 
-1416 IVIKAEGYKDLTY
+1416 
-1429 TYTKGNGGNTEPD
+1429 
-1442 TPVTET
+1442 TET
-1448 KHITGTISPEDDNTD
+1448 KTITGKITPKDDDD
-1463 GIEEAYDF
+1463 GNIDEGYNF
-1471 SFDIKLQ
+1471 SFDVTLQ
-1478 DGTILEIFNDT
+1478 DGTIINISNDT
-1489 TNAGGNDTYW
+1489 TDAGGNKKYW
-1499 KKATTKGNPKK
+1499 KWATTEGHKGIT
-1510 NQAGMFTQLLNKK
+1510 GLFTSLLNKT
-1523 ASDIN
+1523 ASEIGNVDAV
-1528 EYDTVSG
+1528 TG

-1544 NAVKAALGA
+1544 TAVKNALS

>member
-36 WSAKSLEQAIDNGL
+36 WSAKSLEQAIDDGL

-99 DMAKAVKM
+99 DMGKAVKM

-112 ANGLLNPDATIT
+112 ANGLLNPDAPIT

-207 SSKTVEGNVIVRE
+207 SGKTVEGNVIVRE

-265 KNTTA
+265 KDTTT

-375 DKAVESGKSE
+375 DKAVESGKTE
-385 TVGTASSSGGSS
+385 TVGTASTSSGGSS
-397 SGGGSS
+397 GGGSNS
-403 SSRSDYSY
+403 SNSQYTY
-411 VLMNIPYGEFYKAE
+411 VLMNIPYDEFYKAE

-487 SVSITVNKKGKD
+487 SVSITVKKSGKD
-499 ETSTYTGKEALFESA
+499 ETSTYTGREALFESA

-534 DGKWSFGKATG
+534 NGKWSFGKATG

-555 KFKTSGHHADYEMK
+555 KFKTPGHHADYEIK
-569 VESDKITKGQKVYAV
+569 VESDKIEKGQKVYAV
-584 VVTDTDGNS
+584 VLTDTDGNS
-593 YGLRHVAEIWHA
+593 YGLRHVVEIWRA
-605 IELGFNADSPIAGK
+605 TELGFKADSPIVGK

-625 YYTDDGVIELNLN
+625 YYTDNGVIKLNLAQ
-638 EALYVPAQAATA
+638 EQYIPQQAATA
-650 KVAEADFS
+650 TVTEADFA
-658 AGETAVT
+658 AGETTVT
-665 LSKDLPSDFDAKYSV
+665 LSNDLPSDFTAAYSF
-680 TVADKESDF
+680 TVNGEASNFFTYAD
-689 FRYENGKITWDK
+689 GKITWD
-701 NGEAPSGTYQLT
+701 ESASDIPSGTYQLV
-713 ITDQGGKYAP
+713 IHDDSGKYAD
-723 ITAQINLNVYAYAAV
+723 ITAQIKLNVYAYASV
-738 PYDEYWKSEGVYLS
+738 PYDEYWQSEGVYLS
-752 GSDWKASSDEVDR
+752 GNNWTASSDVADR
-765 DDNKGH
+765 TTSNKDGSVTE
-771 QEHDKG
+771 EHDKG

-784 ATTNHGLHRGSFQQ
+784 ATQNHGLHRGSFQQ
-798 SVVVHG
+798 DVVIH
-804 TKDGETYDYHPLAW
+804 TADRDYHPVSW
-818 NDGNNF
+818 PDEGKGNTF
-824 VDADGN
+824 IDADGN
-830 TYNRNEIG
+830 TYNKTEIG
-838 ITSYDITGIK
+838 ITSYNITGIK

-857 DFADFSTKYTVTKNG
+857 DFADFCTKYTVTRNG
-872 KTLQGGYSEQ
+872 ETMQGGYSEN

-888 AVAAV
+888 DLVAAV
-893 DKDTNGLKEVT
+893 DANTNGLKAVT
-904 KKGDS
+904 KGKNGYT
-909 FSFGARKTGSGS
+909 FGKRQTGTGS
-921 GIQGEE
+921 GIQGQSQ
-927 LKTANEGI
+927 KTADAGI
-935 HAAAKEYSGN
+935 AAAVKEYSGN

-959 GTKYYGDL
+959 NTKYYGDL

-980 SGNEVLATYGTK
+980 TDESNTTPLATYGTK
-992 FAADDWMHKSM
+992 FAADNWMHKTM

-1008 LTDSLRAK
+1008 LTDSLRFK
-1016 LPEGTDGTGKWTIT
+1016 LPEGTDGTGKWTLT
-1030 VYALGYSDTTYTV
+1030 VYALGYSDTTYEVT
-1043 NVTADNLPQKVDA
+1043 VTADNLPKAVES
-1056 MTDEQKTQLTAL
+1056 MTAEQKTQLEKLRNQAKVL
-1068 KDAAKELLDNKSAD
+1068 LDAAKDSNNLTPAETTLKAHYDEIVTLLA
-1082 EYKSVAEAQWAALT
+1082 
-1096 EHYNEAVTMLAKAD
+1096 
-1110 ATSAEA
+1110 
-1116 EELLGELPGLI
+1116 
-1127 APIKLAPVTETYTA
+1127 
-1141 LFPVLNDKK
+1141 
-1150 YDDYW
+1150 
-1155 LEQVAQKMGKSKTD
+1155 
-1169 DTVKKT
+1169 
-1175 TDYLKNVCSGKIYG
+1175 
-1189 EEAEKQYNKSDM
+1189 
-1201 FQFDCEFINGVDT
+1201 
-1214 IQFDGNTI
+1214 
-1222 KGTQDGKDV
+1222 
-1231 FSHQYNYIGEVT
+1231 
-1243 VGEGDMSFTGDLYKT
+1243 
-1258 NDKDAGE
+1258 DKDATKAAADGLIQEVPGYIAAVENERKSTTNKTANGE
-1265 FTYFIMRDDTPDT
+1265 AAVSFGYIAKVTVTFDSDGKVVSVVDNGTAPDSNSYFWNI
-1278 TQHIEFRYGSDL
+1278 
-1290 EALKGYVTGKYAY
+1290 ALGHF
-1303 WLAAGIPVNSEDDF
+1303 DRF
-1317 VKKCIKLFVDEN
+1317 VGV
-1329 VEEQEATDAPE
+1329 
-1340 VSKMELTKDMFDTYY
+1340 TKDTVD
-1355 LMSFDGTDLTAL
+1355 SV
-1367 DAYLNKITEITINDT
+1367 DAT
-1382 VCSYFSGYTLQVGTN
+1382 
-1397 GKDTI
+1397 
-1402 KFKESNFTADGTYN
+1402 
-1416 IVIKAEGYKDLTY
+1416 
-1429 TYTKGNGGNTEPD
+1429 
-1442 TPVTET
+1442 
-1448 KHITGTISPEDDNTD
+1448 
-1463 GIEEAYDF
+1463 
-1471 SFDIKLQ
+1471 
-1478 DGTILEIFNDT
+1478 
-1489 TNAGGNDTYW
+1489 
-1499 KKATTKGNPKK
+1499 
-1510 NQAGMFTQLLNKK
+1510 
-1523 ASDIN
+1523 
-1528 EYDTVSG
+1528 SG
-1535 ATVSSNAIK
+1535 ATVSM
-1544 NAVKAALGA
+1544 NAVKEAVKNALSK
-1553 ND
+1553 

>member
-25 DLSQYK
+25 DLSQYR

-36 WSAKSLEQAIDNGL
+36 WSAKSLEQAIDDGL

-69 AAIVSRSFGAA
+69 AAIVSRAFGAA

-99 DMAKAVKM
+99 DMGKAVKM

-112 ANGLLNPDATIT
+112 ANGLLNPDAPIT

-207 SSKTVEGNVIVRE
+207 SGKTVEGNMIVRE

-258 GADAVGI
+258 GADAVSI

-270 GKGVLVSSP
+270 GKGVLVSNP

-351 NNVTVTSKGAK
+351 NNVTVTSKGTK

-375 DKAVESGKSE
+375 DKAVESGKTE

-425 LNENAAAVDAVSSAT
+425 LGENAAAVDAVSSAT

-445 IGTLAGGSYHV
+445 NGSLAGGSYHV

-475 DLSGLKKVTDSD
+475 DLSGLKQVTDSD

-499 ETSTYTGKEALFESA
+499 ETTTYNGKEALFESA
-514 SYSYYALSSTPSYY
+514 SHSYYVLSSTPSYY

-534 DGKWSFGKATG
+534 DGKWTFGKATG

-555 KFKTSGHHADYEMK
+555 KFKTSGHHTDYEMEI
-569 VESDKITKGQKVYAV
+569 ESDKITEGQKVSAV
-584 VVTDTDGNS
+584 VLTDTDGNT
-593 YGLRHVAEIWHA
+593 YGLRHVAEIWRA
-605 IELGFNADSPIAGK
+605 TELGFGKDSALVGK
-619 TIKTIT
+619 TISAVT
-625 YYTDDGVIELNLN
+625 YYTDDGVIKLNLA
-638 EALYVPAQAATA
+638 EKLHVPVISGA
-650 KVAEADFS
+650 KAEVAEPSADAES
-658 AGETAVT
+658 TTLT
-665 LSKDLPSDFDAKYSV
+665 LSGFPEDFNEREVKVPEGMTYSNGTITFNSALPGSYKV
-680 TVADKESDF
+680 TVSDT
-689 FRYENGKITWDK
+689 N
-701 NGEAPSGTYQLT
+701 
-713 ITDQGGKYAP
+713 GKYADVTAAFTVSTSKVAAKYDSSSVSLKKADNVEAADFANFLKNITSVKVGDKEYDATGKKAVTIINSNGYLDLTAKP
-723 ITAQINLNVYAYAAV
+723 FADMKSGSSYTITVKATGYADLDITATIPEHIYAYAAV
-738 PYDEYWKSEGVYLS
+738 PYDEYWQSEDVYLNEGS
-752 GSDWKASSDEVDR
+752 EWDVGSDELDGRKEY
-765 DDNKGH
+765 
-771 QEHDKG
+771 DKG

-798 SVVVHG
+798 SVVIR
-804 TKDGETYDYHPLAW
+804 TDGRDYHPVSWSAEKA
-818 NDGNNF
+818 DGGNVF
-824 VDADGN
+824 LDADGK
-830 TYNRNEIG
+830 TYNKKEIG
-838 ITSYDITGIK
+838 ITSYNITGIK
-848 YVPVKVSAS
+848 YVPVQVSSS
-857 DFADFSTKYTVTKNG
+857 DFVDFCKHYTVTQNG
-872 KTLQGGYSEQ
+872 ETLQGGFSEV
-882 NLSAYT
+882 NLNAYT

-893 DKDTNGLKEVT
+893 DKNTNGLKEVT
-904 KKGDS
+904 LGTDGYT
-909 FSFGARKTGSGS
+909 FGKRQTGTGSG
-921 GIQGEE
+921 IKGEK
-927 LKTANEGI
+927 LATAADIVTTPARNDDSYG
-935 HAAAKEYSGN
+935 ATGSY
-945 FGEMLRVDLDNTKD
+945 GETVRVNLTGD
-959 GTKYYGDL
+959 GYGAL
-967 GSHMQTVV
+967 GDKMQTVL
-975 WKYYG
+975 WEYYG
-980 SGNEVLATYGTK
+980 SDSTRTNKVATYGTK
-992 FAADDWMHKSM
+992 FAADNWMHKSM

-1008 LTDSLRAK
+1008 LTDSLRCNVSET
-1016 LPEGTDGTGKWTIT
+1016 EGKGIGYWKVT
-1030 VYALGYSDTTYTV
+1030 VYALGYKDYSTEFEI
-1043 NVTADNLPQKVDA
+1043 TANNLPKAVEP
-1056 MTDEQKTQLTAL
+1056 MTAEQKTRLENLRDQ
-1068 KDAAKELLDNKSAD
+1068 AKVLLDTAKDSNNLTP
-1082 EYKSVAEAQWAALT
+1082 AETTLKA
-1096 EHYNEAVTMLAKAD
+1096 HYNQIVALLA
-1110 ATSAEA
+1110 
-1116 EELLGELPGLI
+1116 
-1127 APIKLAPVTETYTA
+1127 
-1141 LFPVLNDKK
+1141 
-1150 YDDYW
+1150 
-1155 LEQVAQKMGKSKTD
+1155 
-1169 DTVKKT
+1169 
-1175 TDYLKNVCSGKIYG
+1175 
-1189 EEAEKQYNKSDM
+1189 
-1201 FQFDCEFINGVDT
+1201 
-1214 IQFDGNTI
+1214 
-1222 KGTQDGKDV
+1222 
-1231 FSHQYNYIGEVT
+1231 
-1243 VGEGDMSFTGDLYKT
+1243 
-1258 NDKDAGE
+1258 DKDATKAAADELIQEVPGYITAVE
-1265 FTYFIMRDDTPDT
+1265 NERKST
-1278 TQHIEFRYGSDL
+1278 TNKTANG
-1290 EALKGYVTGKYAY
+1290 
-1303 WLAAGIPVNSEDDF
+1303 
-1317 VKKCIKLFVDEN
+1317 
-1329 VEEQEATDAPE
+1329 EAT
-1340 VSKMELTKDMFDTYY
+1340 VSFGYTAKVTVTFD
-1355 LMSFDGTDLTAL
+1355 SDGRVVSVVD
-1367 DAYLNKITEITINDT
+1367 NDT
-1382 VCSYFSGYTLQVGTN
+1382 EPGYN
-1397 GKDTI
+1397 
-1402 KFKESNFTADGTYN
+1402 S
-1416 IVIKAEGYKDLTY
+1416 
-1429 TYTKGNGGNTEPD
+1429 
-1442 TPVTET
+1442 
-1448 KHITGTISPEDDNTD
+1448 
-1463 GIEEAYDF
+1463 
-1471 SFDIKLQ
+1471 
-1478 DGTILEIFNDT
+1478 
-1489 TNAGGNDTYW
+1489 TYW
-1499 KKATTKGNPKK
+1499 TDAT
-1510 NQAGMFTQLLNKK
+1510 AMFTKFVGK
-1523 ASDIN
+1523 TASEIDGV
-1528 EYDTVSG
+1528 DAVSG

-1544 NAVKAALGA
+1544 AAVKDALSK
-1553 ND
+1553 

>member
-99 DMAKAVKM
+99 DMGKAVKM

-112 ANGLLNPDATIT
+112 ANGLLNPDAPIT

-207 SSKTVEGNVIVRE
+207 SGKTVEGNVIVRE

-265 KNTTA
+265 KDTTT

-375 DKAVESGKSE
+375 DKTVESGKTE
-385 TVGTASSSGGSS
+385 TVGTASTSSGGS

-411 VLMNIPYGEFYKAE
+411 VLMNIPYDEFYKAE

-487 SVSITVNKKGKD
+487 SVSITVKKSGKD
-499 ETSTYTGKEALFESA
+499 ETSTYTGREALFESA

-534 DGKWSFGKATG
+534 NGKWSFGKATG

-555 KFKTSGHHADYEMK
+555 KFKTPGHHADYEIK
-569 VESDKITKGQKVYAV
+569 VESDKIEKGQKVYAV
-584 VVTDTDGNS
+584 VLTDTDGNS
-593 YGLRHVAEIWHA
+593 YGLRHVVEIWRA
-605 IELGFNADSPIAGK
+605 TELGFEADSPIVGK

-625 YYTDDGVIELNLN
+625 YYTDNGVIKLNL
-638 EALYVPAQAATA
+638 AQEQYIPYIA
-650 KVAEADFS
+650 K
-658 AGETAVT
+658 
-665 LSKDLPSDFDAKYSV
+665 DAKAEVAKSDADAKSTTLTLTGFPEDFKQEVKVPDGMTYS
-680 TVADKESDF
+680 D
-689 FRYENGKITWDK
+689 GKITFGSALPGSYTVTVSDAK
-701 NGEAPSGTYQLT
+701 NKYAPVSTTFVLSTDTAVAGYNDTSKSLVKATDASDTAFANYLKNITSVKIGETTYNVSGKDAVKIIKDDGSIDENVKVNGEALFADGQKRTLVISATGYPALSVEYTPTYT
-713 ITDQGGKYAP
+713 
-723 ITAQINLNVYAYAAV
+723 YAYAAV
-738 PYDEYWKSEGVYLS
+738 PYDEYWQSEGVTLS
-752 GSDWKASSDEVDR
+752 GSNLKASSDVADR
-765 DDNKGH
+765 TQTSKDGTVIE
-771 QEHDKG
+771 EHDKG

-798 SVVVHG
+798 SVVVH
-804 TKDGETYDYHPLAW
+804 TADNKDYHPVSWKDA
-818 NDGNNF
+818 DNF
-824 VDADGN
+824 VDADGK
-830 TYNRNEIG
+830 TYNKKEIG

-848 YVPVKVSAS
+848 YVPVKVSSS
-857 DFADFSTKYTVTKNG
+857 DFVDFCKNYTVTQNG
-872 KTLQGGYSEQ
+872 ETMQGGYGEV

-893 DKDTNGLKEVT
+893 DSTTNGLKEVT
-904 KKGDS
+904 KNGS
-909 FSFGARKTGSGS
+909 TFSFGARQTGSGS
-921 GIQGEE
+921 GIKGET
-927 LKTANEGI
+927 LKNADEAITA
-935 HAAAKEYSGN
+935 APKEYSGN
-945 FGEMLRVDLDNTKD
+945 FGEMLRVDLNNN
-959 GTKYYGDL
+959 YGDF
-967 GSHMQTVV
+967 GGHMQTVV

-992 FAADDWMHKSM
+992 FAADNWMHKSM

-1008 LTDSLRAK
+1008 LTDSLRFK
-1016 LPEGTDGTGKWTIT
+1016 LPEGKDGTGKWTIT
-1030 VYALGYSDTTYTV
+1030 VYALGYSDTTYEVT
-1043 NVTADNLPQKVDA
+1043 VTADNLPKAVEP
-1056 MTDEQKTQLTAL
+1056 MTAEQKTQLESL
-1068 KDAAKELLDNKSAD
+1068 RDQAKTLLDTAKDSNNLTPAETTLKAHYD
-1082 EYKSVAEAQWAALT
+1082 EIVAL
-1096 EHYNEAVTMLAKAD
+1096 LA
-1110 ATSAEA
+1110 
-1116 EELLGELPGLI
+1116 
-1127 APIKLAPVTETYTA
+1127 
-1141 LFPVLNDKK
+1141 
-1150 YDDYW
+1150 
-1155 LEQVAQKMGKSKTD
+1155 
-1169 DTVKKT
+1169 
-1175 TDYLKNVCSGKIYG
+1175 
-1189 EEAEKQYNKSDM
+1189 
-1201 FQFDCEFINGVDT
+1201 
-1214 IQFDGNTI
+1214 
-1222 KGTQDGKDV
+1222 
-1231 FSHQYNYIGEVT
+1231 
-1243 VGEGDMSFTGDLYKT
+1243 
-1258 NDKDAGE
+1258 DKDA
-1265 FTYFIMRDDTPDT
+1265 T
-1278 TQHIEFRYGSDL
+1278 
-1290 EALKGYVTGKYAY
+1290 K
-1303 WLAAGIPVNSEDDF
+1303 AA
-1317 VKKCIKLFVDEN
+1317 
-1329 VEEQEATDAPE
+1329 
-1340 VSKMELTKDMFDTYY
+1340 
-1355 LMSFDGTDLTAL
+1355 
-1367 DAYLNKITEITINDT
+1367 
-1382 VCSYFSGYTLQVGTN
+1382 
-1397 GKDTI
+1397 
-1402 KFKESNFTADGTYN
+1402 ADGL
-1416 IVIKAEGYKDLTY
+1416 IQEVPGYIAAVENERA
-1429 TYTKGNGGNTEPD
+1429 TKPT
-1442 TPVTET
+1442 VET
-1448 KHITGTISPEDDNTD
+1448 KTITGTISPSDDKDEN
-1463 GIEEAYDF
+1463 IETGYNF
-1471 SFDIKLQ
+1471 SFEVTLEN
-1478 DGTILEIFNDT
+1478 GTIMSISNDT
-1489 TNAGGNDTYW
+1489 TDAGDNSKYW
-1499 KKATTKGNPKK
+1499 TWATTEGHKGV
-1510 NQAGMFTQLLNKK
+1510 AGLFNSLIGKSATEIDSVD
-1523 ASDIN
+1523 A
-1528 EYDTVSG
+1528 VSK

-1544 NAVKAALGA
+1544 KAVKNALSK
-1553 ND
+1553 

>member
-25 DLSQYK
+25 DLSQYR

-36 WSAKSLEQAIDNGL
+36 WSAKSLEQAIDDGL

-69 AAIVSRSFGAA
+69 AAIVSRAFGAA

-99 DMAKAVKM
+99 DMGKAVKM

-112 ANGLLNPDATIT
+112 ANGLLNPDAPIT

-198 ASYVGAEGV
+198 ASYVGAESV
-207 SSKTVEGNVIVRE
+207 SGKTVEGNVIVRE
-220 SGASLS
+220 SDASLS

-232 DLIIADSADKVS
+232 DLIIADSADKAS

-265 KNTTA
+265 KNTTT

-385 TVGTASSSGGSS
+385 TVGTASTSSGGSS

-425 LNENAAAVDAVSSAT
+425 LNENVAAVDAVSSAT

-466 TYPVRVKTS
+466 TYPVRVKMS

-487 SVSITVNKKGKD
+487 SVSITVKKSGKD
-499 ETSTYTGKEALFESA
+499 ETSTYTGREALFESA

-534 DGKWSFGKATG
+534 NGKWSFGKATG

-555 KFKTSGHHADYEMK
+555 KFKTPGHHADYEMK

-584 VVTDTDGNS
+584 VLTDTDGNT
-593 YGLRHVAEIWHA
+593 YGLHHVTEIWRA
-605 IELGFNADSPIAGK
+605 TELGFESDSALVGK
-619 TIKTIT
+619 TISAVT
-625 YYTDDGVIELNLN
+625 YYTDDGVIKLKLAEKLYVPHIAKDAKAEVAKFDADAKETTLTLSDFPEDFAQNVKVPDGMSYADGKIKFGSALPGSYTVTVSDAKGKYADVTASFTVSTSKAAAKYDASSVALKKADSAEDADFTNFLKNITSVKVGDKKYAATDKDAVTIIKKDGVIDEDAKSNN
-638 EALYVPAQAATA
+638 EALFADGKEKTLTVSAAGYPDLT
-650 KVAEADFS
+650 FS
-658 AGETAVT
+658 YT
-665 LSKDLPSDFDAKYSV
+665 P
-680 TVADKESDF
+680 
-689 FRYENGKITWDK
+689 
-701 NGEAPSGTYQLT
+701 TYT
-713 ITDQGGKYAP
+713 
-723 ITAQINLNVYAYAAV
+723 YAYAAV
-738 PYDEYWKSEGVYLS
+738 PYDEYWQSEGVYLNKGS
-752 GSDWKASSDEVDR
+752 EWDAGSDAR
-765 DDNKGH
+765 DGH
-771 QEHDKG
+771 NEYDKG

-798 SVVVHG
+798 SVVIH
-804 TKDGETYDYHPLAW
+804 TDDKDYYPVAW
-818 NDGNNF
+818 TDGDNF
-824 VDADGN
+824 VDADGK
-830 TYNRNEIG
+830 TYNKKEIG
-838 ITSYDITGIK
+838 ITSYNITGIK
-848 YVPVKVSAS
+848 YVPVKVSSS
-857 DFADFSTKYTVTKNG
+857 DFADFCKQYTVTKNG
-872 KTLQGGYSEQ
+872 ETLQGGYSEF
-882 NLSAYT
+882 NLNAYT

-904 KKGDS
+904 LGS
-909 FSFGARKTGSGS
+909 NGYTFGARQTGDGS
-921 GIQGEE
+921 GIKGEA
-927 LKTANEGI
+927 LKTADKAI
-935 HAAAKEYSGN
+935 TAAAKEYSGN
-945 FGEMLRVDLDNTKD
+945 FGEMLRVDLNNN
-959 GTKYYGDL
+959 YGDL
-967 GSHMQTVV
+967 GGHMQTVV

-980 SGNEVLATYGTK
+980 TDESNTTPLATYGTK

-1008 LTDSLRAK
+1008 LTDSLRFK
-1016 LPEGTDGTGKWTIT
+1016 LPEGKDGTGKWTIT
-1030 VYALGYSDTTYTV
+1030 VYALGYSDTTYEV
-1043 NVTADNLPQKVDA
+1043 KVVAENLPKAVEP
-1056 MTDEQKTQLTAL
+1056 MTVAQRTQLENLRDQAKKLLAAAKDSDHLTQAEATL
-1068 KDAAKELLDNKSAD
+1068 KDHCDQIEALLA
-1082 EYKSVAEAQWAALT
+1082 
-1096 EHYNEAVTMLAKAD
+1096 
-1110 ATSAEA
+1110 
-1116 EELLGELPGLI
+1116 
-1127 APIKLAPVTETYTA
+1127 
-1141 LFPVLNDKK
+1141 
-1150 YDDYW
+1150 
-1155 LEQVAQKMGKSKTD
+1155 
-1169 DTVKKT
+1169 
-1175 TDYLKNVCSGKIYG
+1175 
-1189 EEAEKQYNKSDM
+1189 
-1201 FQFDCEFINGVDT
+1201 
-1214 IQFDGNTI
+1214 
-1222 KGTQDGKDV
+1222 
-1231 FSHQYNYIGEVT
+1231 
-1243 VGEGDMSFTGDLYKT
+1243 
-1258 NDKDAGE
+1258 DKDATKAAADELIQEVPGYITAVE
-1265 FTYFIMRDDTPDT
+1265 NERKPT
-1278 TQHIEFRYGSDL
+1278 TNKTANG
-1290 EALKGYVTGKYAY
+1290 
-1303 WLAAGIPVNSEDDF
+1303 
-1317 VKKCIKLFVDEN
+1317 
-1329 VEEQEATDAPE
+1329 EATVTSTDGKFVAGSYQAKVTVTFDSDGKV
-1340 VSKMELTKDMFDTYY
+1340 VSVVDNGTEPGSNRDYWNIALGHFDR
-1355 LMSFDGTDLTAL
+1355 FIG
-1367 DAYLNKITEITINDT
+1367 
-1382 VCSYFSGYTLQVGTN
+1382 V
-1397 GKDTI
+1397 
-1402 KFKESNFTADGTYN
+1402 
-1416 IVIKAEGYKDLTY
+1416 
-1429 TYTKGNGGNTEPD
+1429 TKGTVD
-1442 TPVTET
+1442 SVDA
-1448 KHITGTISPEDDNTD
+1448 ISN
-1463 GIEEAYDF
+1463 
-1471 SFDIKLQ
+1471 
-1478 DGTILEIFNDT
+1478 
-1489 TNAGGNDTYW
+1489 
-1499 KKATTKGNPKK
+1499 
-1510 NQAGMFTQLLNKK
+1510 
-1523 ASDIN
+1523 
-1528 EYDTVSG
+1528 
-1535 ATVSSNAIK
+1535 ATVSM
-1544 NAVKAALGA
+1544 NAVKEAVKNALS

>member
-25 DLSQYK
+25 DLSQYR

-36 WSAKSLEQAIDNGL
+36 WSAKSLEQAIDDGL

-69 AAIVSRSFGAA
+69 AAIVSRAFGAA

-99 DMAKAVKM
+99 DMGKAVKM

-112 ANGLLNPDATIT
+112 ANGLLNPDAPIT

-207 SSKTVEGNVIVRE
+207 SGKTVEGNMVVRE

-258 GADAVGI
+258 GADAVSI

-584 VVTDTDGNS
+584 VLTDTDGNT
-593 YGLRHVAEIWHA
+593 YGLHHVTEIWRA
-605 IELGFNADSPIAGK
+605 TELGFESDSALVGK
-619 TIKTIT
+619 TISAVT
-625 YYTDDGVIELNLN
+625 YYTDDGVIKLKLAEKLYVPHIAKDAKAEVAKFDADAKETTLTLSGFPEDFAQNVKVPDGMSYADGKIKFGSALPGSYTVTVSDAKGKYADVTASFTVSTSKAAAKYDASSVALKKADSAEDADFTNFLKNITSVKVGDKKYAATDKDAVTIIKKDGAIDEDAKSNN
-638 EALYVPAQAATA
+638 EALFADGKEKTLTVSAAGYPDLT
-650 KVAEADFS
+650 FS
-658 AGETAVT
+658 YT
-665 LSKDLPSDFDAKYSV
+665 P
-680 TVADKESDF
+680 
-689 FRYENGKITWDK
+689 
-701 NGEAPSGTYQLT
+701 TYT
-713 ITDQGGKYAP
+713 
-723 ITAQINLNVYAYAAV
+723 YAYAAV
-738 PYDEYWKSEGVYLS
+738 PYDEYWQSEGVYL
-752 GSDWKASSDEVDR
+752 
-765 DDNKGH
+765 NKGSEWDAGFDARDGH
-771 QEHDKG
+771 NEYDKG

-798 SVVVHG
+798 SVVIH
-804 TKDGETYDYHPLAW
+804 TADKDYYPVAW
-818 NDGNNF
+818 TDGDNF
-824 VDADGN
+824 VDADGK
-830 TYNRNEIG
+830 TYNKKEIG
-838 ITSYDITGIK
+838 ITSYNITGIK
-848 YVPVKVSAS
+848 YVPVKVSSS
-857 DFADFSTKYTVTKNG
+857 DFADFCKQYTVTKNG
-872 KTLQGGYSEQ
+872 ETLQGGYSEF
-882 NLSAYT
+882 NLNAYT

-904 KKGDS
+904 LGS
-909 FSFGARKTGSGS
+909 NGYTFGARQTGEGS
-921 GIQGEE
+921 GIKGEA
-927 LKTANEGI
+927 LKTADKAI
-935 HAAAKEYSGN
+935 TAAAKEYSGN
-945 FGEMLRVDLDNTKD
+945 FGEMLRVDLNNN
-959 GTKYYGDL
+959 YGDL
-967 GSHMQTVV
+967 GGHMQTVV

-980 SGNEVLATYGTK
+980 TDEKNTTPLATYGTK
-992 FAADDWMHKSM
+992 FAADNWMHKTM

-1016 LPEGTDGTGKWTIT
+1016 LPDGKDGTGKWTIT

-1043 NVTADNLPQKVDA
+1043 NVAAENLPKKVEL
-1056 MTDEQKTQLTAL
+1056 MTEKQEEQLESLRDQAKKLL
-1068 KDAAKELLDNKSAD
+1068 DAAADQNNLTPKEAELKKHYDEIVALLAKSGAN
-1082 EYKSVAEAQWAALT
+1082 SVEAQ
-1096 EHYNEAVTMLAKAD
+1096 
-1110 ATSAEA
+1110 
-1116 EELLGELPGLI
+1116 ELIDEVPKLI
-1127 APIKLAPVTETYTA
+1127 
-1141 LFPVLNDKK
+1141 
-1150 YDDYW
+1150 
-1155 LEQVAQKMGKSKTD
+1155 
-1169 DTVKKT
+1169 
-1175 TDYLKNVCSGKIYG
+1175 
-1189 EEAEKQYNKSDM
+1189 
-1201 FQFDCEFINGVDT
+1201 
-1214 IQFDGNTI
+1214 
-1222 KGTQDGKDV
+1222 KDV
-1231 FSHQYNYIGEVT
+1231 EDARKQPT
-1243 VGEGDMSFTGDLYKT
+1243 KP
-1258 NDKDAGE
+1258 DKP
-1265 FTYFIMRDDTPDT
+1265 T
-1278 TQHIEFRYGSDL
+1278 
-1290 EALKGYVTGKYAY
+1290 
-1303 WLAAGIPVNSEDDF
+1303 
-1317 VKKCIKLFVDEN
+1317 
-1329 VEEQEATDAPE
+1329 
-1340 VSKMELTKDMFDTYY
+1340 
-1355 LMSFDGTDLTAL
+1355 
-1367 DAYLNKITEITINDT
+1367 
-1382 VCSYFSGYTLQVGTN
+1382 
-1397 GKDTI
+1397 
-1402 KFKESNFTADGTYN
+1402 
-1416 IVIKAEGYKDLTY
+1416 
-1429 TYTKGNGGNTEPD
+1429 
-1442 TPVTET
+1442 TET
-1448 KHITGTISPEDDNTD
+1448 KTITGKITPKDDDD
-1463 GIEEAYDF
+1463 GNIDEGYNF
-1471 SFDIKLQ
+1471 SFDVTLQ
-1478 DGTILEIFNDT
+1478 DGTIINISNDT
-1489 TNAGGNDTYW
+1489 TDAGGNRKYW
-1499 KKATTKGNPKK
+1499 KWATTEGHKGIT
-1510 NQAGMFTQLLNKK
+1510 GLFTSLLNKT
-1523 ASDIN
+1523 ASEIGNVDAV
-1528 EYDTVSG
+1528 TG

-1544 NAVKAALGA
+1544 TAVKNALS

>member
-36 WSAKSLEQAIDNGL
+36 WSAKSLEQAIDDGL

-99 DMAKAVKM
+99 DMGKAVKM

-112 ANGLLNPDATIT
+112 ANGLLNPDAPIT

-139 GGGSATL
+139 GGSSAAL

-207 SSKTVEGNVIVRE
+207 SGKTVEGNVIVRE

-232 DLIIADSADKVS
+232 DLIIADSADKAS
-244 LDNVKVTGR
+244 LDGVTVTGR

-265 KNTTA
+265 KDTTA

-375 DKAVESGKSE
+375 DKTVESGKSE

-411 VLMNIPYGEFYKAE
+411 VLMNIPYDEFYKAE

-445 IGTLAGGSYHV
+445 NGSLVGGSYHV

-475 DLSGLKKVTDSD
+475 DLSGLKQVTDSD
-487 SVSITVNKKGKD
+487 SVSITVKNKKNED
-499 ETSTYTGKEALFESA
+499 ETSTYIGKDALFESA
-514 SYSYYALSSTPSYY
+514 SYSYYVLSSTPSYY

-534 DGKWSFGKATG
+534 NGKWSFGKATG
-545 AASEDTATIA
+545 AASEGTVTIA
-555 KFKTSGHHADYEMK
+555 KFKTSGHHADYEIK
-569 VESDKITKGQKVYAV
+569 IDSDKITKGQKVYAV

-593 YGLRHVAEIWHA
+593 YGLRHIAEIWHA
-605 IELGFNADSPIAGK
+605 IELGFKADSALVGK
-619 TIKTIT
+619 TISAVT
-625 YYTDDGVIELNLN
+625 YYTDDGVIKLNL
-638 EALYVPAQAATA
+638 AQPQYIPYIA
-650 KVAEADFS
+650 K
-658 AGETAVT
+658 
-665 LSKDLPSDFDAKYSV
+665 DAKAEVAKSDADAKSTTLTLTGFPEDFKQEVKVPDGMTYSDGTITFNSALPGSYKV
-680 TVADKESDF
+680 TVSDA
-689 FRYENGKITWDK
+689 K
-701 NGEAPSGTYQLT
+701 
-713 ITDQGGKYAP
+713 GKYADVTASFTVSTSKAAAKYDASSVALKKADSAEDADFANFLKNITSVKVGDKEYDATDKDAVTIINSNGYLDLTAKP
-723 ITAQINLNVYAYAAV
+723 FADMKSGSSYTITVKATGYADLDITATIPEHIYAYAAV
-738 PYDEYWKSEGVYLS
+738 PYDEYWQSEGVYLNEGS
-752 GSDWKASSDEVDR
+752 EWDVGSDELDGRKEY
-765 DDNKGH
+765 
-771 QEHDKG
+771 DKG

-798 SVVVHG
+798 SVVIH
-804 TKDGETYDYHPLAW
+804 TDGRDYHPVSWSAEKA
-818 NDGNNF
+818 DGGNVF
-824 VDADGN
+824 LDADGK
-830 TYNRNEIG
+830 TYNKKEIG
-838 ITSYDITGIK
+838 ITSYNITGIK
-848 YVPVKVSAS
+848 YVPVQVSSS
-857 DFADFSTKYTVTKNG
+857 DFVDFCKHYTVTQNG
-872 KTLQGGYSEQ
+872 ETLQGGFSEN
-882 NLSAYT
+882 NLNAYT

-893 DKDTNGLKEVT
+893 DSTTNGLKEVT
-904 KKGDS
+904 LGTTNGYT
-909 FSFGARKTGSGS
+909 FGKRKTGTGS
-921 GIQGEE
+921 GIKGET
-927 LKTANEGI
+927 LKTADKNIKPE
-935 HAAAKEYSGN
+935 AKTYSGN
-945 FGEMLRVDLDNTKD
+945 FGEMLRVDLDNTQD
-959 GTKYYGDL
+959 ATKYYGDL
-967 GSHMQTVV
+967 GGHMQTVV

-980 SGNEVLATYGTK
+980 TDESNTTPLATYGTK

-1008 LTDSLRAK
+1008 LTDSLRFK
-1016 LPEGTDGTGKWTIT
+1016 LPEGTDGTGKWTLT

-1043 NVTADNLPQKVDA
+1043 NVTDANLPQKVEP
-1056 MTDEQKTQLTAL
+1056 MT
-1068 KDAAKELLDNKSAD
+1068 
-1082 EYKSVAEAQWAALT
+1082 EAQKKKLTELAAQAKTYLDSEST
-1096 EHYNEAVTMLAKAD
+1096 KYPSEVTREVLQEHYNVANDLISAADTTEAAAAELITELTGYLAKMD
-1110 ATSAEA
+1110 AENASTE
-1116 EELLGELPGLI
+1116 PTTR
-1127 APIKLAPVTETYTA
+1127 TETGSATVGAYG
-1141 LFPVLNDKK
+1141 
-1150 YDDYW
+1150 YDA
-1155 LEQVAQKMGKSKTD
+1155 QV
-1169 DTVKKT
+1169 TVT
-1175 TDYLKNVCSGKIYG
+1175 FG
-1189 EEAEKQYNKSDM
+1189 A
-1201 FQFDCEFINGVDT
+1201 
-1214 IQFDGNTI
+1214 
-1222 KGTQDGKDV
+1222 DGKVISVDG
-1231 FSHQYNYIGEVT
+1231 SNT
-1243 VGEGDMSFTGDLYKT
+1243 VPGGNSGYWNLLAGTT
-1258 NDKDAGE
+1258 NAKNNFWTQFNGLDKAG
-1265 FTYFIMRDDTPDT
+1265 I
-1278 TQHIEFRYGSDL
+1278 
-1290 EALKGYVTGKYAY
+1290 EALKVNPTGMT
-1303 WLAAGIPVNSEDDF
+1303 P
-1317 VKKCIKLFVDEN
+1317 
-1329 VEEQEATDAPE
+1329 
-1340 VSKMELTKDMFDTYY
+1340 
-1355 LMSFDGTDLTAL
+1355 
-1367 DAYLNKITEITINDT
+1367 
-1382 VCSYFSGYTLQVGTN
+1382 
-1397 GKDTI
+1397 
-1402 KFKESNFTADGTYN
+1402 
-1416 IVIKAEGYKDLTY
+1416 
-1429 TYTKGNGGNTEPD
+1429 NT
-1442 TPVTET
+1442 
-1448 KHITGTISPEDDNTD
+1448 GDDNAD
-1463 GIEEAYDF
+1463 A
-1471 SFDIKLQ
+1471 
-1478 DGTILEIFNDT
+1478 
-1489 TNAGGNDTYW
+1489 
-1499 KKATTKGNPKK
+1499 
-1510 NQAGMFTQLLNKK
+1510 
-1523 ASDIN
+1523 
-1528 EYDTVSG
+1528 VSG
-1535 ATVSSNAIK
+1535 ATYSSK
-1544 NAVKAALGA
+1544 AVKDAILNALSK
-1553 ND
+1553 

>member
-25 DLSQYK
+25 DLSQYR

-36 WSAKSLEQAIDNGL
+36 WSAKSLEQAIDDGL

-69 AAIVSRSFGAA
+69 AAIVSRAFGAA

-99 DMAKAVKM
+99 DMGKAVKM

-112 ANGLLNPDATIT
+112 ANGLLNPDAPIT

-207 SSKTVEGNVIVRE
+207 SGKTVEGNMIVRE

-232 DLIIADSADKVS
+232 DLIIADSADKVA

-258 GADAVGI
+258 GADAVSI

-351 NNVTVTSKGAK
+351 NNVTVTNKGTK

-375 DKAVESGKSE
+375 DKTVDAGKTG
-385 TVGTASSSGGSS
+385 TVGTAPSSGGSS
-397 SGGGSS
+397 SGGSS

-411 VLMNIPYGEFYKAE
+411 VLMNIPYDEFYKAE
-425 LNENAAAVDAVSSAT
+425 LSENAPAVDAVSSAT
-440 KNKTR
+440 KQKTR
-445 IGTLAGGSYHV
+445 SGLAAGSYHV
-456 NPDGSDITGV
+456 NADGSDITGV
-466 TYPVRVKTS
+466 IYPVRVKTS
-475 DLSGLKKVTDSD
+475 DLSSLTQVTDSS
-487 SVSITVNKKGKD
+487 SVSITTTLKGK
-499 ETSTYTGKEALFESA
+499 TSTTDYTGKDALFQSA
-514 SYSYYALSSTPSYY
+514 SHSYYYLSGTPSSY
-528 KEATLT
+528 KEATLS
-534 DGKWSFGKATG
+534 DGKWTFGKATG

-555 KFKTSGHHADYEMK
+555 KFKTSGHHTDYEMEI
-569 VESDKITKGQKVYAV
+569 ESDKITEGQKVSAV
-584 VVTDTDGNS
+584 VLTDTDGNT
-593 YGLRHVAEIWHA
+593 YGLRHVAEIWRA
-605 IELGFNADSPIAGK
+605 TELGFGKDSALVGK
-619 TIKTIT
+619 TISAVT
-625 YYTDDGVIELNLN
+625 YYTDDGVIKLNL
-638 EALYVPAQAATA
+638 EKKLYVPANAAT
-650 KVAEADFS
+650 VEADFS
-658 AGETAVT
+658 SGQTAVPF
-665 LSKDLPSDFDAKYSV
+665 DLPSNFDAAYSF
-680 TVADKESDF
+680 TVNGEASNFFTYAD
-689 FRYENGKITWDK
+689 GKITWDK
-701 NGEAPSGTYQLT
+701 SASDIPSGTYKLV
-713 ITDQGGKYAP
+713 IHDKSGEYAD

-752 GSDWKASSDEVDR
+752 GNDWKASSDEVDR
-765 DDNKGH
+765 TLTDKEGKVTGY
-771 QEHDKG
+771 EHDKG

-798 SVVVHG
+798 SVVIHG
-804 TKDGETYDYHPLAW
+804 TKDGKAYDYHPVSW
-818 NDGNNF
+818 TDINNF
-824 VDADGN
+824 VDADSS
-830 TYNRNEIG
+830 TYNKNDIG
-838 ITSYDITGIK
+838 MTSYNITGIK
-848 YVPVKVSAS
+848 YVPVKVKAS
-857 DFADFSTKYTVTKNG
+857 DFADFSSKYTVTKNG
-872 KTLQGGYSEQ
+872 ETLAGGYSEN
-882 NLSAYT
+882 NLKAYT
-888 AVAAV
+888 VTAAV
-893 DKDTNGLKEVT
+893 DADTNGLKAVT
-904 KKGDS
+904 KGRGGYT
-909 FSFGARKTGSGS
+909 FGKRQTGTGS
-921 GIQGEE
+921 GIQGQPQ
-927 LKTANEGI
+927 KTADAGI
-935 HAAAKEYSGN
+935 AAAVKDYSGS
-945 FGEMLRVDLDNTKD
+945 FGEMLRVDLDNTKND
-959 GTKYYGDL
+959 TKYYGDL

-980 SGNEVLATYGTK
+980 NGDTPLATYGTK

-1016 LPEGTDGTGKWTIT
+1016 LPDGTDGTGKWTIT

-1150 YDDYW
+1150 YNDYW

-1175 TDYLKNVCSGKIYG
+1175 TDYLKNICSGKIYG

-1231 FSHQYNYIGEVT
+1231 FSHQYNYVGAIT

-1265 FTYFIMRDDTPDT
+1265 FTYFIMHDDTPDT

-1329 VEEQEATDAPE
+1329 VEEQEATDAPK
-1340 VSKMELTKDMFDTYY
+1340 VSKMELTKDMLDTYY

-1367 DAYLNKITEITINDT
+1367 DAYLNKITEITINGT

>member
-36 WSAKSLEQAIDNGL
+36 WSAKSLEQAIDDGL

-99 DMAKAVKM
+99 DMGKAVKM

-112 ANGLLNPDATIT
+112 ANGLLNPDAPIT

-207 SSKTVEGNVIVRE
+207 SGKTVEGNVIVRE

-232 DLIIADSADKVS
+232 DLIIADSADKAS

-258 GADAVGI
+258 GADAVSI
-265 KNTTA
+265 KDTTA

-351 NNVTVTSKGAK
+351 NNVTVTSKGTK

-375 DKAVESGKSE
+375 DKAVEAGKTE
-385 TVGTASSSGGSS
+385 TVGTASTSSGGS

-411 VLMNIPYGEFYKAE
+411 VLMNIPYDEFYKAE

-445 IGTLAGGSYHV
+445 SGLAAGSYHV
-456 NPDGSDITGV
+456 NADGSDITGV
-466 TYPVRVKTS
+466 IYPVRVKTS
-475 DLSGLKKVTDSD
+475 DLSGLTQVTDSS
-487 SVSITVNKKGKD
+487 SVSITTTLKGK
-499 ETSTYTGKEALFESA
+499 TSTTEYKGQNALFESE
-514 SYSYYALSSTPSYY
+514 SHSYYYLSSTPSFY
-528 KEATLT
+528 KEATLS
-534 DGKWSFGKATG
+534 DGKWTFGKATG
-545 AASEDTATIA
+545 AASEGTATIA
-555 KFKTSGHHADYEMK
+555 KFKTSGHHTDYEIK

-605 IELGFNADSPIAGK
+605 IELGFEADSALVGK
-619 TIKTIT
+619 TISAVT
-625 YYTDDGVIELNLN
+625 YYTDDGVIKLNLA
-638 EALYVPAQAATA
+638 EKLHVPVISGAKAEVAKSAADA
-650 KVAEADFS
+650 K
-658 AGETAVT
+658 ETTLT
-665 LSKDLPSDFDAKYSV
+665 LSGFPEDFAQNVKVPEGMSYADGKINFGSALPGSYTVTVSDAK
-680 TVADKESDF
+680 
-689 FRYENGKITWDK
+689 
-701 NGEAPSGTYQLT
+701 
-713 ITDQGGKYAP
+713 GKYADVTANFTVSTSKVAAKYDSESVSLKAADGANDAALANYLKN
-723 ITAQINLNVYAYAAV
+723 ITSVKVGDKEYAATDKDAVTIINSNGYLDLTAKPFADMKSGSSYTITVKANYYKDQEFTVTIPEHIYAYAAV
-738 PYDEYWKSEGVYLS
+738 PYDEYWKNEGVDLS
-752 GSDWKASSDEVDR
+752 GSDWDASSDEVDR
-765 DDNKGH
+765 DDGRGH

-798 SVVVHG
+798 SVVIH
-804 TKDGETYDYHPLAW
+804 TADKDYHPVSWTDA
-818 NDGNNF
+818 DNF
-824 VDADGN
+824 VDADGK
-830 TYNRNEIG
+830 TYNKKEIG
-838 ITSYDITGIK
+838 ITSYNITGIK
-848 YVPVKVSAS
+848 YVPVKVSSS
-857 DFADFSTKYTVTKNG
+857 DFVDFCKNYTVTQNG
-872 KTLQGGYSEQ
+872 ETMQGGYGEV

-893 DKDTNGLKEVT
+893 DSTTNGLKEVT
-904 KKGDS
+904 KNGS
-909 FSFGARKTGSGS
+909 TFSFGARQTGSGS
-921 GIQGEE
+921 GIKGET
-927 LKTANEGI
+927 LKNADEAITA
-935 HAAAKEYSGN
+935 APKEYSGN
-945 FGEMLRVDLDNTKD
+945 FGEMLRVDLNNN
-959 GTKYYGDL
+959 YGDL

-980 SGNEVLATYGTK
+980 DGDTVLATYGTK

-1008 LTDSLRAK
+1008 LTDSLRFK
-1016 LPEGTDGTGKWTIT
+1016 LPEGKDGTGKWTLT
-1030 VYALGYSDTTYTV
+1030 VYALGYSDTTYEVT
-1043 NVTADNLPQKVDA
+1043 VTADNLPKAVEP
-1056 MTDEQKTQLTAL
+1056 MTTEQRTQLTNLAKQAKDLLPNYPDTSTTNEAEL
-1068 KDAAKELLDNKSAD
+1068 KKHYD
-1082 EYKSVAEAQWAALT
+1082 EAAALL
-1096 EHYNEAVTMLAKAD
+1096 ENKD
-1110 ATSAEA
+1110 ATSAAAA
-1116 EELLGELPGLI
+1116 ELIGELPGLI
-1127 APIKLAPVTETYTA
+1127 QAVKDERAAEPTT
-1141 LFPVLNDKK
+1141 
-1150 YDDYW
+1150 
-1155 LEQVAQKMGKSKTD
+1155 
-1169 DTVKKT
+1169 TVKYGQYTISNDSLDDPYTVKLKVT
-1175 TDYLKNVCSGKIYG
+1175 VNTDG
-1189 EEAEKQYNKSDM
+1189 
-1201 FQFDCEFINGVDT
+1201 T
-1214 IQFDGNTI
+1214 IQL
-1222 KGTQDGKDV
+1222 V
-1231 FSHQYNYIGEVT
+1231 
-1243 VGEGDMSFTGDLYKT
+1243 
-1258 NDKDAGE
+1258 
-1265 FTYFIMRDDTPDT
+1265 
-1278 TQHIEFRYGSDL
+1278 
-1290 EALKGYVTGKYAY
+1290 
-1303 WLAAGIPVNSEDDF
+1303 ED
-1317 VKKCIKLFVDEN
+1317 N
-1329 VEEQEATDAPE
+1329 ATDTA
-1340 VSKMELTKDMFDTYY
+1340 VSDNDSYWSKAKAMFEKFVGLTKDGASALKTDP
-1355 LMSFDGTDLTAL
+1355 DGGKADKV
-1367 DAYLNKITEITINDT
+1367 DA
-1382 VCSYFSGYTLQVGTN
+1382 
-1397 GKDTI
+1397 
-1402 KFKESNFTADGTYN
+1402 
-1416 IVIKAEGYKDLTY
+1416 
-1429 TYTKGNGGNTEPD
+1429 
-1442 TPVTET
+1442 
-1448 KHITGTISPEDDNTD
+1448 ISR
-1463 GIEEAYDF
+1463 
-1471 SFDIKLQ
+1471 
-1478 DGTILEIFNDT
+1478 
-1489 TNAGGNDTYW
+1489 
-1499 KKATTKGNPKK
+1499 
-1510 NQAGMFTQLLNKK
+1510 
-1523 ASDIN
+1523 
-1528 EYDTVSG
+1528 

-1544 NAVKAALGA
+1544 EAVLDALK
-1553 ND
+1553 D

>member
-25 DLSQYK
+25 DLSQYR

-36 WSAKSLEQAIDNGL
+36 WSAKSLEQAIDDGL

-69 AAIVSRSFGAA
+69 AAIVSRAFGAA

-99 DMAKAVKM
+99 DMGKAVKM

-112 ANGLLNPDATIT
+112 ANGLLNPDAPIT

-207 SSKTVEGNVIVRE
+207 SGKTVEGNVIVRE

-232 DLIIADSADKVS
+232 DLIIADSADKAS

-265 KNTTA
+265 KDTTA

-584 VVTDTDGNS
+584 VLTDTDGNT
-593 YGLRHVAEIWHA
+593 YGLHHVTEIWRA
-605 IELGFNADSPIAGK
+605 TELGFESDSALVGK
-619 TIKTIT
+619 TISAVT
-625 YYTDDGVIELNLN
+625 YYTDDGVIKLKLAEKLYVPHIAKDAKAEVAKFDADAKETTLTLSGFPEDFAQNVKVPDGMSYADGKIKFGSALPGSYTVTVSDAKGKYADVTASFTVSTSKAAAKYDASSVALKKADSAEDADFTNFLKNITSVKVGDKKYAATDKDAVTIIKKDGAIDEDAKSNN
-638 EALYVPAQAATA
+638 EALFADGKEKTLTVSAAGYPDLT
-650 KVAEADFS
+650 FS
-658 AGETAVT
+658 YT
-665 LSKDLPSDFDAKYSV
+665 P
-680 TVADKESDF
+680 
-689 FRYENGKITWDK
+689 
-701 NGEAPSGTYQLT
+701 TY
-713 ITDQGGKYAP
+713 A
-723 ITAQINLNVYAYAAV
+723 YAYAAV
-738 PYDEYWKSEGVYLS
+738 PYDEYWQSEGVYL
-752 GSDWKASSDEVDR
+752 
-765 DDNKGH
+765 NKGSEWDAGFDARDGH
-771 QEHDKG
+771 NEYDKG

-798 SVVVHG
+798 SVVIH
-804 TKDGETYDYHPLAW
+804 TADKDYYPVAW
-818 NDGNNF
+818 TDGDNF
-824 VDADGN
+824 VDADGK
-830 TYNRNEIG
+830 TYNKKEIG
-838 ITSYDITGIK
+838 ITSYNITGIK
-848 YVPVKVSAS
+848 YVPVKVSSS
-857 DFADFSTKYTVTKNG
+857 DFADFCKQYTVTKNG
-872 KTLQGGYSEQ
+872 ETLQGGYSEF
-882 NLSAYT
+882 NLNAYT

-904 KKGDS
+904 LGS
-909 FSFGARKTGSGS
+909 NGYTFGARQTGEGS
-921 GIQGEE
+921 GIKGEA
-927 LKTANEGI
+927 LKTADKAI
-935 HAAAKEYSGN
+935 TAAAKEYSGN
-945 FGEMLRVDLDNTKD
+945 FGEMLRVDLNNN
-959 GTKYYGDL
+959 YGDL
-967 GSHMQTVV
+967 GGHMQTVV

-980 SGNEVLATYGTK
+980 TDEKNTTPLATYGTK
-992 FAADDWMHKSM
+992 FAADNWMHKTM

-1016 LPEGTDGTGKWTIT
+1016 LPDGKDGTGKWTIT

-1043 NVTADNLPQKVDA
+1043 NVAAENLPKKVELMTEKQK
-1056 MTDEQKTQLTAL
+1056 EQLESLRDQAKKLL
-1068 KDAAKELLDNKSAD
+1068 DAAADQNNLTPKEAELKKHYDEIVALLAKSGAN
-1082 EYKSVAEAQWAALT
+1082 SVEAQ
-1096 EHYNEAVTMLAKAD
+1096 
-1110 ATSAEA
+1110 
-1116 EELLGELPGLI
+1116 ELIDEVPKLI
-1127 APIKLAPVTETYTA
+1127 
-1141 LFPVLNDKK
+1141 
-1150 YDDYW
+1150 
-1155 LEQVAQKMGKSKTD
+1155 
-1169 DTVKKT
+1169 
-1175 TDYLKNVCSGKIYG
+1175 
-1189 EEAEKQYNKSDM
+1189 
-1201 FQFDCEFINGVDT
+1201 
-1214 IQFDGNTI
+1214 
-1222 KGTQDGKDV
+1222 KDV
-1231 FSHQYNYIGEVT
+1231 EDARKQPT
-1243 VGEGDMSFTGDLYKT
+1243 KP
-1258 NDKDAGE
+1258 DKP
-1265 FTYFIMRDDTPDT
+1265 T
-1278 TQHIEFRYGSDL
+1278 
-1290 EALKGYVTGKYAY
+1290 
-1303 WLAAGIPVNSEDDF
+1303 
-1317 VKKCIKLFVDEN
+1317 
-1329 VEEQEATDAPE
+1329 
-1340 VSKMELTKDMFDTYY
+1340 
-1355 LMSFDGTDLTAL
+1355 
-1367 DAYLNKITEITINDT
+1367 
-1382 VCSYFSGYTLQVGTN
+1382 
-1397 GKDTI
+1397 
-1402 KFKESNFTADGTYN
+1402 
-1416 IVIKAEGYKDLTY
+1416 
-1429 TYTKGNGGNTEPD
+1429 
-1442 TPVTET
+1442 TET
-1448 KHITGTISPEDDNTD
+1448 KTITGKITPKDDDD
-1463 GIEEAYDF
+1463 GNIDEGYNF
-1471 SFDIKLQ
+1471 SFDVTLQ
-1478 DGTILEIFNDT
+1478 DGTIINISNDT
-1489 TNAGGNDTYW
+1489 TDAGGNKKYW
-1499 KKATTKGNPKK
+1499 KWATTEGHKGIT
-1510 NQAGMFTQLLNKK
+1510 GLFTSLLNKT
-1523 ASDIN
+1523 ASEIGNVDAV
-1528 EYDTVSG
+1528 TG

-1544 NAVKAALGA
+1544 TAVKNALS

>member
-99 DMAKAVKM
+99 DMGKAVKM

-112 ANGLLNPDATIT
+112 ANGLLNPDAPIT

-207 SSKTVEGNVIVRE
+207 SGKTVEGNVIVRE

-258 GADAVGI
+258 GADAVSI
-265 KNTTA
+265 KDTTA

-375 DKAVESGKSE
+375 DKTVEAGKTE
-385 TVGTASSSGGSS
+385 TVGSTSTSSGGSS

-411 VLMNIPYGEFYKAE
+411 VLMNIPYDEFYKAE

-487 SVSITVNKKGKD
+487 SVSITVKKSGKD
-499 ETSTYTGKEALFESA
+499 ETSTYTGREALFESA

-534 DGKWSFGKATG
+534 NGKWSFGKATG

-555 KFKTSGHHADYEMK
+555 KFKTPGHHADYEIK
-569 VESDKITKGQKVYAV
+569 VESDKIEKGQKVYAV
-584 VVTDTDGNS
+584 VLTDTDGNS
-593 YGLRHVAEIWHA
+593 YGLRHVVEIWRA
-605 IELGFNADSPIAGK
+605 TELGFEADSPIVGK

-625 YYTDDGVIELNLN
+625 YYTDNGVIKLNL
-638 EALYVPAQAATA
+638 AQEQYIPYIASDA
-650 KVAEADFS
+650 KVTVAS
-658 AGETAVT
+658 ASVNASKTTVT
-665 LSKDLPSDFDAKYSV
+665 LSGFPNDFEKNVEVPEGMTYSDGALTWTDAQPGSYTVTVSDAKNKYAPVSTTFVLSTDTAVAGYNDTNKSLVKATDASDTAFANYLKNITSV
-680 TVADKESDF
+680 KIGETTYNVSGKDAVKIIKDDGSID
-689 FRYENGKITWDK
+689 ENVKV
-701 NGEAPSGTYQLT
+701 NGEALFADGQKRTLVISATGYPALSVEYTPTYT
-713 ITDQGGKYAP
+713 
-723 ITAQINLNVYAYAAV
+723 YAYAAV
-738 PYDEYWKSEGVYLS
+738 PYDEYWQSEGVTLS
-752 GSDWKASSDEVDR
+752 GSDLKASSDVADR
-765 DDNKGH
+765 TQTSKDGTVIE
-771 QEHDKG
+771 EHDKG

-798 SVVVHG
+798 SVVVH
-804 TKDGETYDYHPLAW
+804 TADNKDYHPVSWKDA
-818 NDGNNF
+818 DNF
-824 VDADGN
+824 VDADGK
-830 TYNRNEIG
+830 TYNKKEIG

-848 YVPVKVSAS
+848 YVPVKVSSS
-857 DFADFSTKYTVTKNG
+857 DFVDFCKNYTVTQNG
-872 KTLQGGYSEQ
+872 ETMQGGYGEV

-893 DKDTNGLKEVT
+893 DSTTNGLKEVT
-904 KKGDS
+904 KNGS
-909 FSFGARKTGSGS
+909 TFSFAARQTGSGS
-921 GIQGEE
+921 GIKGEK
-927 LKTANEGI
+927 LKNADEAITA
-935 HAAAKEYSGN
+935 APKEYSGN
-945 FGEMLRVDLDNTKD
+945 FGEMLRVDLNNN
-959 GTKYYGDL
+959 YGDL
-967 GSHMQTVV
+967 GGHMQTVV

-980 SGNEVLATYGTK
+980 TDESNTTPLATYGTK
-992 FAADDWMHKSM
+992 FAADNWMHKSM

-1008 LTDSLRAK
+1008 LTDSLRLK
-1016 LPEGTDGTGKWTIT
+1016 LPDGKDGTGKWTIT

-1043 NVTADNLPQKVDA
+1043 NITDANLPQKVEP
-1056 MTDEQKTQLTAL
+1056 MTEAQKKKLTEL
-1068 KDAAKELLDNKSAD
+1068 AARAKTYLDNKSTKYPSD
-1082 EYKSVAEAQWAALT
+1082 VTMEVLQ
-1096 EHYNEAVTMLAKAD
+1096 EHYNEAN
-1110 ATSAEA
+1110 
-1116 EELLGELPGLI
+1116 GLI
-1127 APIKLAPVTETYTA
+1127 SAT
-1141 LFPVLNDKK
+1141 
-1150 YDDYW
+1150 
-1155 LEQVAQKMGKSKTD
+1155 
-1169 DTVKKT
+1169 
-1175 TDYLKNVCSGKIYG
+1175 
-1189 EEAEKQYNKSDM
+1189 
-1201 FQFDCEFINGVDT
+1201 
-1214 IQFDGNTI
+1214 
-1222 KGTQDGKDV
+1222 
-1231 FSHQYNYIGEVT
+1231 
-1243 VGEGDMSFTGDLYKT
+1243 
-1258 NDKDAGE
+1258 
-1265 FTYFIMRDDTPDT
+1265 DT
-1278 TQHIEFRYGSDL
+1278 TEAAAADL
-1290 EALKGYVTGKYAY
+1290 IT
-1303 WLAAGIPVNSEDDF
+1303 
-1317 VKKCIKLFVDEN
+1317 
-1329 VEEQEATDAPE
+1329 
-1340 VSKMELTKDMFDTYY
+1340 ELTGY
-1355 LMSFDGTDLTAL
+1355 LDKM
-1367 DAYLNKITEITINDT
+1367 DA
-1382 VCSYFSGYTLQVGTN
+1382 
-1397 GKDTI
+1397 
-1402 KFKESNFTADGTYN
+1402 A
-1416 IVIKAEGYKDLTY
+1416 
-1429 TYTKGNGGNTEPD
+1429 NTPSEPD
-1442 TPVTET
+1442 QPTTET
-1448 KHITGTISPEDDNTD
+1448 KTATLAIIRDQEMAGSHKKYNGEDYNITVTVTLSD
-1463 GIEEAYDF
+1463 GIITDVSATSTAQDD
-1471 SFDIKLQ
+1471 DIDYFGRL
-1478 DGTILEIFNDT
+1478 TDT
-1489 TNAGGNDTYW
+1489 FYNAFKNITATDTASIDAIDAVS
-1499 KKATTKGNPKK
+1499 KATY
-1510 NQAGMFTQLLNKK
+1510 
-1523 ASDIN
+1523 S
-1528 EYDTVSG
+1528 S
-1535 ATVSSNAIK
+1535 ATVKQAVK
-1544 NAVKAALGA
+1544 NALSK
-1553 ND
+1553 

>member
-36 WSAKSLEQAIDNGL
+36 WSAKSLEQAIDDGL

-69 AAIVSRSFGAA
+69 AAIVSRAFDAA

-99 DMAKAVKM
+99 DMGKAVKM

-112 ANGLLNPDATIT
+112 ANGLLNPDAPIT

-207 SSKTVEGNVIVRE
+207 SGKTVEGNMIVRE

-351 NNVTVTSKGAK
+351 NNVTVTSKGTK

-375 DKAVESGKSE
+375 DKAVDSGKTE

-475 DLSGLKKVTDSD
+475 DLSGLKQVTDSD
-487 SVSITVNKKGKD
+487 SVSITVKNKKDED
-499 ETSTYTGKEALFESA
+499 ETSIYTGKEALFESA
-514 SYSYYALSSTPSYY
+514 SYSYYALSDTPSYY

-534 DGKWSFGKATG
+534 NGKWSFGKATG
-545 AASEDTATIA
+545 AASEDTATIS
-555 KFKTSGHHADYEMK
+555 KFKAPGHHAKYEMT
-569 VESDKITKGQKVYAV
+569 VESDKIAKGKKVYAV
-584 VVTDTDGNS
+584 VLTTTDGNS
-593 YGLRHVAEIWHA
+593 CGLHHVTEIWHVTK
-605 IELGFNADSPIAGK
+605 LGFKADPALVGK
-619 TIKTIT
+619 TISAVT
-625 YYTDDGVIELNLN
+625 YYTEDGIIKLNLA
-638 EALYVPAQAATA
+638 EKLYVPYIAEGA
-650 KVAEADFS
+650 KAEVAEPSADAES
-658 AGETAVT
+658 TKLT
-665 LSKDLPSDFDAKYSV
+665 LSGFPKDFEQKVKVPEGMTYSNDTITFNSALPGSYTVTVSDAK
-680 TVADKESDF
+680 
-689 FRYENGKITWDK
+689 
-701 NGEAPSGTYQLT
+701 
-713 ITDQGGKYAP
+713 GKYADVTASFTVSTNNP
-723 ITAQINLNVYAYAAV
+723 AAQYDRESVSLKAAEKANDAALANYLKNITSVKVGNKEYAATGKKAVTIINLNGYLDLTAEPFANMTQSSSYTITVKANYYKDQEFKVTFPEHIYAYAAV
-738 PYDEYWKSEGVYLS
+738 PYDEYWQREGVYLNE
-752 GSDWKASSDEVDR
+752 GSKWDVGSEELD
-765 DDNKGH
+765 GH
-771 QEHDKG
+771 KEYDKG

-798 SVVVHG
+798 SVVIH
-804 TKDGETYDYHPLAW
+804 TDDKDYYPVAW
-818 NDGNNF
+818 TDGDNF
-824 VDADGN
+824 VDADGK
-830 TYNRNEIG
+830 TYNKKEIG
-838 ITSYDITGIK
+838 ITSYNITGIK
-848 YVPVKVSAS
+848 YVPVKVSSS
-857 DFADFSTKYTVTKNG
+857 DFADFCKQYTVTKNG
-872 KTLQGGYSEQ
+872 ETLQGGYSEF
-882 NLSAYT
+882 NLNAYT

-904 KKGDS
+904 LGS
-909 FSFGARKTGSGS
+909 NGYTFGARQTGEGS
-921 GIQGEE
+921 GIKGEA
-927 LKTANEGI
+927 LKTADKAI
-935 HAAAKEYSGN
+935 TAAAKEYSGN
-945 FGEMLRVDLDNTKD
+945 FGEMLRVDLNNN
-959 GTKYYGDL
+959 YGDL
-967 GSHMQTVV
+967 GGHMQTVV

-980 SGNEVLATYGTK
+980 TDEKNTTPLATYGTK
-992 FAADDWMHKSM
+992 FAADNWMHRIM

-1016 LPEGTDGTGKWTIT
+1016 LPKDTDGTGKWTIT
-1030 VYALGYSDTTYTV
+1030 VYALGYRDTTYEV
-1043 NVTADNLPQKVDA
+1043 NVTADNLPKKVEPMTEKQK
-1056 MTDEQKTQLTAL
+1056 EQLESLRDQAKVLLA
-1068 KDAAKELLDNKSAD
+1068 AAKDSNNLTPAETTLKAHYDEIVALLA
-1082 EYKSVAEAQWAALT
+1082 
-1096 EHYNEAVTMLAKAD
+1096 
-1110 ATSAEA
+1110 
-1116 EELLGELPGLI
+1116 
-1127 APIKLAPVTETYTA
+1127 
-1141 LFPVLNDKK
+1141 
-1150 YDDYW
+1150 
-1155 LEQVAQKMGKSKTD
+1155 
-1169 DTVKKT
+1169 
-1175 TDYLKNVCSGKIYG
+1175 
-1189 EEAEKQYNKSDM
+1189 
-1201 FQFDCEFINGVDT
+1201 
-1214 IQFDGNTI
+1214 
-1222 KGTQDGKDV
+1222 
-1231 FSHQYNYIGEVT
+1231 
-1243 VGEGDMSFTGDLYKT
+1243 
-1258 NDKDAGE
+1258 DKDATKAAADGLIQEVPGYITAVENERKSTTNKTANGE
-1265 FTYFIMRDDTPDT
+1265 AT
-1278 TQHIEFRYGSDL
+1278 
-1290 EALKGYVTGKYAY
+1290 VTMTDGKYVAGSYQAKVTVTFDSDGRVVSVVDNDTQPGYNSTY
-1303 WLAAGIPVNSEDDF
+1303 W
-1317 VKKCIKLFVDEN
+1317 
-1329 VEEQEATDAPE
+1329 TDATA
-1340 VSKMELTKDMFDTYY
+1340 MFTKFV
-1355 LMSFDGTDLTAL
+1355 GKTAS
-1367 DAYLNKITEITINDT
+1367 EI
-1382 VCSYFSGYTLQVGTN
+1382 
-1397 GKDTI
+1397 
-1402 KFKESNFTADGTYN
+1402 
-1416 IVIKAEGYKDLTY
+1416 
-1429 TYTKGNGGNTEPD
+1429 
-1442 TPVTET
+1442 
-1448 KHITGTISPEDDNTD
+1448 D
-1463 GIEEAYDF
+1463 GI
-1471 SFDIKLQ
+1471 
-1478 DGTILEIFNDT
+1478 
-1489 TNAGGNDTYW
+1489 NA
-1499 KKATTKGNPKK
+1499 
-1510 NQAGMFTQLLNKK
+1510 
-1523 ASDIN
+1523 
-1528 EYDTVSG
+1528 VSG

-1544 NAVKAALGA
+1544 KAVKNALS
-1553 ND
+1553 N

>member
-25 DLSQYK
+25 DLSQYR

-36 WSAKSLEQAIDNGL
+36 WSAKSLEQAIDDGL

-69 AAIVSRSFGAA
+69 AAIVSRAFGAA

-99 DMAKAVKM
+99 DMGKAVKM

-112 ANGLLNPDATIT
+112 ANGLLNPDAPIT

-207 SSKTVEGNVIVRE
+207 SGKTVEGNMVVRE

-258 GADAVGI
+258 GADAVSI

-375 DKAVESGKSE
+375 DKVVESGKSE

-584 VVTDTDGNS
+584 VLTDTDGNT
-593 YGLRHVAEIWHA
+593 YGLHHVTEIWRA
-605 IELGFNADSPIAGK
+605 TELGFESDSALVGK
-619 TIKTIT
+619 TISAVT
-625 YYTDDGVIELNLN
+625 YYTDDGVIKLKLAEKLYVPHIAKDAKAEVAKFDADAKETTLTLSGFPEDFAQNVKVPDGMSYADGKIKFGSALPGSYTVTVSDAKGKYADVTASFTVSTSKAAAKYDASSVALKKADSAEDADFTNFLKNITSVKVGDKKYAATDKDAVTIIKKDGAIDEDAKSNN
-638 EALYVPAQAATA
+638 EALFADGKEKTLTVSAAGYPDLT
-650 KVAEADFS
+650 FS
-658 AGETAVT
+658 YT
-665 LSKDLPSDFDAKYSV
+665 P
-680 TVADKESDF
+680 
-689 FRYENGKITWDK
+689 
-701 NGEAPSGTYQLT
+701 TYT
-713 ITDQGGKYAP
+713 
-723 ITAQINLNVYAYAAV
+723 YAYAAV
-738 PYDEYWKSEGVYLS
+738 PYDEYWQSEGVYL
-752 GSDWKASSDEVDR
+752 
-765 DDNKGH
+765 NKGSEWDAGFDARDGH
-771 QEHDKG
+771 NEYDKG

-798 SVVVHG
+798 SVVIH
-804 TKDGETYDYHPLAW
+804 TADKDYYPVAW
-818 NDGNNF
+818 TDGDNF
-824 VDADGN
+824 VDADGK
-830 TYNRNEIG
+830 TYNKKEIG
-838 ITSYDITGIK
+838 ITSYNITGIK
-848 YVPVKVSAS
+848 YVPVKVSSS
-857 DFADFSTKYTVTKNG
+857 DFADFCKQYTVTKNG
-872 KTLQGGYSEQ
+872 ETLQGGYSEF
-882 NLSAYT
+882 NLNAYT

-904 KKGDS
+904 LGS
-909 FSFGARKTGSGS
+909 NGYTFGARQTGEGS
-921 GIQGEE
+921 GIKGEA
-927 LKTANEGI
+927 LKTADKAI
-935 HAAAKEYSGN
+935 TAAAKEYSGN
-945 FGEMLRVDLDNTKD
+945 FGEMLRVDLNNN
-959 GTKYYGDL
+959 YGDL
-967 GSHMQTVV
+967 GGHMQTVV

-980 SGNEVLATYGTK
+980 TDEKNTTPLATYGTK
-992 FAADDWMHKSM
+992 FAADNWMHKTM

-1016 LPEGTDGTGKWTIT
+1016 LPDGKDGTGKWTIT

-1043 NVTADNLPQKVDA
+1043 NVAAENLPKKVEL
-1056 MTDEQKTQLTAL
+1056 MTEKQEEQLESLRDQAKKLL
-1068 KDAAKELLDNKSAD
+1068 DAAADQNNLTPKEAELKKHYDEIVALLAKSGAN
-1082 EYKSVAEAQWAALT
+1082 SVEAQ
-1096 EHYNEAVTMLAKAD
+1096 
-1110 ATSAEA
+1110 
-1116 EELLGELPGLI
+1116 ELIDEVPKLI
-1127 APIKLAPVTETYTA
+1127 
-1141 LFPVLNDKK
+1141 
-1150 YDDYW
+1150 
-1155 LEQVAQKMGKSKTD
+1155 
-1169 DTVKKT
+1169 
-1175 TDYLKNVCSGKIYG
+1175 
-1189 EEAEKQYNKSDM
+1189 
-1201 FQFDCEFINGVDT
+1201 
-1214 IQFDGNTI
+1214 
-1222 KGTQDGKDV
+1222 KDV
-1231 FSHQYNYIGEVT
+1231 EDARKQPT
-1243 VGEGDMSFTGDLYKT
+1243 KP
-1258 NDKDAGE
+1258 DKP
-1265 FTYFIMRDDTPDT
+1265 T
-1278 TQHIEFRYGSDL
+1278 
-1290 EALKGYVTGKYAY
+1290 
-1303 WLAAGIPVNSEDDF
+1303 
-1317 VKKCIKLFVDEN
+1317 
-1329 VEEQEATDAPE
+1329 
-1340 VSKMELTKDMFDTYY
+1340 
-1355 LMSFDGTDLTAL
+1355 
-1367 DAYLNKITEITINDT
+1367 
-1382 VCSYFSGYTLQVGTN
+1382 
-1397 GKDTI
+1397 
-1402 KFKESNFTADGTYN
+1402 
-1416 IVIKAEGYKDLTY
+1416 
-1429 TYTKGNGGNTEPD
+1429 
-1442 TPVTET
+1442 TET
-1448 KHITGTISPEDDNTD
+1448 KTITGKITPKDDDD
-1463 GIEEAYDF
+1463 GNIDEGYNF
-1471 SFDIKLQ
+1471 SFDVTLQ
-1478 DGTILEIFNDT
+1478 DGTIINISNDT
-1489 TNAGGNDTYW
+1489 TDAGGNKKYW
-1499 KKATTKGNPKK
+1499 KWATTEGHKGIT
-1510 NQAGMFTQLLNKK
+1510 GLFTSLLNKT
-1523 ASDIN
+1523 ASEIGNVDAV
-1528 EYDTVSG
+1528 TG

-1544 NAVKAALGA
+1544 TAVKNALS

>member
-36 WSAKSLEQAIDNGL
+36 WSAKSLEQAIDDGL

-69 AAIVSRSFGAA
+69 AAIVSRAFGAA

-99 DMAKAVKM
+99 DMGKAVKM

-112 ANGLLNPDATIT
+112 ANGLLNPDAPIT

-207 SSKTVEGNVIVRE
+207 SGKTVEGNVIVRE

-265 KNTTA
+265 KDTTA

-325 VGTVTVSAAGSKVTG
+325 VGTVTVSAAGSKITG

-375 DKAVESGKSE
+375 DKAVESGKTE
-385 TVGTASSSGGSS
+385 TVGSTSTSSGGSS
-397 SGGGSS
+397 GGSS

-425 LNENAAAVDAVSSAT
+425 LSENAPAVDAVSSAT
-440 KNKTR
+440 MNKTR
-445 IGTLAGGSYHV
+445 SGLAAGSYHV
-456 NPDGSDITGV
+456 NADGSDITGV
-466 TYPVRVKTS
+466 IYPVRVKTS
-475 DLSGLKKVTDSD
+475 DLSGLTQVTDSS
-487 SVSITVNKKGKD
+487 SVSITTTLKGK
-499 ETSTYTGKEALFESA
+499 TSTTEYKGQDALFESE
-514 SYSYYALSSTPSYY
+514 SHSYYYLSSTPSFY
-528 KEATLT
+528 KEATLS
-534 DGKWSFGKATG
+534 DGKWTFGKATG
-545 AASEDTATIA
+545 AASEGTATIA
-555 KFKTSGHHADYEMK
+555 KFKTSGHHTDYEIK

-605 IELGFNADSPIAGK
+605 IELGFEADSALVGK
-619 TIKTIT
+619 TISAVT
-625 YYTDDGVIELNLN
+625 YYTDDGVIKLNLA
-638 EALYVPAQAATA
+638 EKLHVPVISGAKAEVAKSAADA
-650 KVAEADFS
+650 K
-658 AGETAVT
+658 ETTLT
-665 LSKDLPSDFDAKYSV
+665 LSGFPEDFAQNVKVPEGMSYADGKINFGSALPGSYTVTVSDAK
-680 TVADKESDF
+680 
-689 FRYENGKITWDK
+689 
-701 NGEAPSGTYQLT
+701 
-713 ITDQGGKYAP
+713 GKYADVTANFTVSTSKVAAKYDSESVSLKAADGANDAALANYLKN
-723 ITAQINLNVYAYAAV
+723 ITSVKVGDKEYAATDKDAVTIINSNGYLDLTAKPFADMKSGSSYTITVKANYYKDQEFTVTIPEHIYAYAAV
-738 PYDEYWKSEGVYLS
+738 PYDEYWKNEGVDLS
-752 GSDWKASSDEVDR
+752 GSDWDASSDEVDR
-765 DDNKGH
+765 DDGRGH

-798 SVVVHG
+798 SVVIH
-804 TKDGETYDYHPLAW
+804 TADKDYHPVSWTDA
-818 NDGNNF
+818 DNF
-824 VDADGN
+824 VDADGK
-830 TYNRNEIG
+830 TYNKKEIG
-838 ITSYDITGIK
+838 ITSYNITGIK
-848 YVPVKVSAS
+848 YVPVKVSSS
-857 DFADFSTKYTVTKNG
+857 DFVDFCKNYTVTQNG
-872 KTLQGGYSEQ
+872 ETLQGGFSEQ

-893 DKDTNGLKEVT
+893 DSTTNGLKEVRKDGST
-904 KKGDS
+904 
-909 FSFGARKTGSGS
+909 FSFGARQPGSGS
-921 GIQGEE
+921 GIKGET
-927 LKTANEGI
+927 LKNADEAITA
-935 HAAAKEYSGN
+935 APKEYSGN
-945 FGEMLRVDLDNTKD
+945 FGEMLRVDLNNN
-959 GTKYYGDL
+959 YGDL

-980 SGNEVLATYGTK
+980 TDESNTTPLATYGTK
-992 FAADDWMHKSM
+992 FAADNWMHKTM

-1008 LTDSLRAK
+1008 LTDSLRFK
-1016 LPEGTDGTGKWTIT
+1016 LPEGTDGTGKWTLT
-1030 VYALGYSDTTYTV
+1030 VYALGYSDTTYEVT
-1043 NVTADNLPQKVDA
+1043 VTADNLPKAVES
-1056 MTDEQKTQLTAL
+1056 MTAEQKTQLEKLRNQAKVL
-1068 KDAAKELLDNKSAD
+1068 LDAAKDSNNLTPAETTLKAHYDEIVTLLA
-1082 EYKSVAEAQWAALT
+1082 
-1096 EHYNEAVTMLAKAD
+1096 
-1110 ATSAEA
+1110 
-1116 EELLGELPGLI
+1116 
-1127 APIKLAPVTETYTA
+1127 
-1141 LFPVLNDKK
+1141 
-1150 YDDYW
+1150 
-1155 LEQVAQKMGKSKTD
+1155 
-1169 DTVKKT
+1169 
-1175 TDYLKNVCSGKIYG
+1175 
-1189 EEAEKQYNKSDM
+1189 
-1201 FQFDCEFINGVDT
+1201 
-1214 IQFDGNTI
+1214 
-1222 KGTQDGKDV
+1222 
-1231 FSHQYNYIGEVT
+1231 
-1243 VGEGDMSFTGDLYKT
+1243 
-1258 NDKDAGE
+1258 DKDATKAAADGLIQEVPGYIAAVENERKSTTNKTANGE
-1265 FTYFIMRDDTPDT
+1265 AAVSFGYIAKVTVTFDSDGKVVSVVDNGTAPDSNSYFWNI
-1278 TQHIEFRYGSDL
+1278 
-1290 EALKGYVTGKYAY
+1290 ALGHF
-1303 WLAAGIPVNSEDDF
+1303 DRF
-1317 VKKCIKLFVDEN
+1317 VGV
-1329 VEEQEATDAPE
+1329 
-1340 VSKMELTKDMFDTYY
+1340 TKDTVD
-1355 LMSFDGTDLTAL
+1355 SV
-1367 DAYLNKITEITINDT
+1367 DAT
-1382 VCSYFSGYTLQVGTN
+1382 
-1397 GKDTI
+1397 
-1402 KFKESNFTADGTYN
+1402 
-1416 IVIKAEGYKDLTY
+1416 
-1429 TYTKGNGGNTEPD
+1429 
-1442 TPVTET
+1442 
-1448 KHITGTISPEDDNTD
+1448 
-1463 GIEEAYDF
+1463 
-1471 SFDIKLQ
+1471 
-1478 DGTILEIFNDT
+1478 
-1489 TNAGGNDTYW
+1489 
-1499 KKATTKGNPKK
+1499 
-1510 NQAGMFTQLLNKK
+1510 
-1523 ASDIN
+1523 
-1528 EYDTVSG
+1528 SG
-1535 ATVSSNAIK
+1535 ATVSM
-1544 NAVKAALGA
+1544 NAVKEAVKNALSK
-1553 ND
+1553 